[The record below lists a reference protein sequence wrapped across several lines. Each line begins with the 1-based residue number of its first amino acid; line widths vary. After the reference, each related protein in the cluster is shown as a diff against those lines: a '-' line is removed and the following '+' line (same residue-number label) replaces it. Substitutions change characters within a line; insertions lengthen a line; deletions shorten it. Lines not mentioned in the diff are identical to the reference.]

1 MVLTRK
7 RSGRNNRGLAAR
19 DVKTYSESSIANVLD
34 VPNLIR
40 SQIESFDWF
49 KTRGLAETFRDCS
62 PIVAG
67 ITRRFANGEAA
78 RRAERFE
85 LYFLDHWFD
94 DPQFSPEECR
104 EREITYSQPLYVKA
118 QLRDQET
125 GEVTES
131 DIFFGDVPMMTD
143 TGTFV
148 INGAERVL
156 VSQLQ
161 RAPSVYYERE
171 PSQDPACPEC
181 GKPENWYYKARISA
195 SRGARIEL
203 STWTHYYARRRNLP
217 ETITVSVD
225 RRRRMGVSTFLHAL
239 GIVSAEEMR
248 ALFAE
253 ADANDC
259 RPFVAGVAPAE
270 DRDYNPREEELR
282 SLWDRMHP
290 DRDFDYE
297 QAHRIGLA
305 QRNLYKWLRP
315 GEPAVQVDAAC
326 TFVVNHFFDG
336 RRFDLGEVGRIKV
349 DQRLGRAEEQI
360 LTEPQ
365 KTILA
370 FVQKQHELTGQGVT
384 ATEVFTASGRE
395 QRVLAERDVGAL
407 INFGYLSRRADRR
420 IEPVDLFAGVQDEEA
435 GVRVAS
441 LDAANTG
448 ALLSLVETRE
458 DGARLVSVQRPV
470 TDILGDPVAISTQPI
485 LGGTESAEAI
495 SCGQIAILK
504 NRFLA
509 GDSIVEPGQLIYAEK
524 VNQGPLQSWR
534 LTPVRAR
541 ASRIV
546 GVVTDVNCGSNGNI
560 HQVRINLPG
569 IELDERRVLDLNDII
584 DTLQGLIRQHA
595 SNTEPRDNIDHLGNR
610 RVRVAGELMRDQVR
624 IGLLRMHR
632 MFQDRVGR
640 LEKPEDAVPAKLVN
654 VRPVTGAIREFF
666 GGDKLS
672 QFMDQTN
679 PLAELTHKRRLSALG
694 RGGLTRERAGF
705 DVRDVHASHYGRI
718 CPIETPEGANI
729 GLLSSLAAYAR
740 IDRLGFIETPYWP
753 VIKELWLGD
762 CRTPGLPGY
771 FDPIGHRVMND
782 VTTRKGEVII
792 SAGETIT
799 ETQWRRLRRLSADLM
814 IDVAPFVDTRPESV
828 QYLTAD
834 LEEQYRIAQAN
845 SGFDELY
852 QFMDELVEVREGDN
866 YRLASPDSV
875 EYADV
880 SPLQIMSVSAA
891 LIPFLEH
898 DDANRALMGCNMQR
912 QAVPLLQP
920 QAPIVGTGIERRVAR
935 DSGQVLSSRVQG
947 AVVSVNGHEIIV
959 VDDAGAEH
967 IHRLIKFART
977 NQGTCLNQR
986 PVVQKGDHVNVG
998 DTLADSSSTD
1008 GGELALGQ
1016 NVLVAFMSWEGYNY
1030 EDAIILSER
1039 LVKDDQFTSVHIEKY
1054 EAESRSTKLGDE
1066 EITRDIPNVG
1076 EGNLRDL
1083 AERGIIRIGADVGP
1097 GDIMVGKVT
1106 PKGETEM
1113 TAEERLL
1120 RAIFGEK
1127 SKDVRDTSLR
1137 VPHGQ
1142 RGKVIGVKVLNRLDI
1157 IKVLGLKNREEL
1169 EELLLPKNWEKLLR
1183 KIRQADQQ
1191 QVMESLKLTGLDQL
1205 NQLLH
1210 SPHAKLVD
1218 VIRRSKPDDLPPDV
1232 NEAIRVWVAQTRKI
1246 SVGDKM
1252 AGRHG
1257 NKGVVSRILPEED
1270 MPFLS
1275 DGTPVDIILNPIG
1288 VPSRMNLG
1296 QVLESHLGWAARN
1309 LNFQALTPVFEGA
1322 DDDNIED
1329 SLARWWFGQQANA
1342 AENGT
1347 DSDGAVD
1354 LDVVYSWLREQGFD
1368 PEVIYDEAQQGKA
1381 REVCLYLWLRDV
1393 AGENVGEFGDIAL
1406 AEMHQRA
1413 LDVHRQRLISPPTFA
1428 KFQLYDGRSG
1438 EPFDQPVA
1446 VGSIYML
1453 KLIHLVED
1461 KIHARSTGPY
1471 SMITQQPLGGKA
1483 QFGGQRFGEME
1494 VWALEAYSA
1503 AHNLQEVLTIKS
1515 DDVTGRVNTYE
1526 SIVKGNPISQPG
1538 IPESFNVLLK
1548 ELQSL
1553 GLNVRLEDEEEQD
1566 DASLG
1571 LPGEDDFLF
1580 TAEVN

>member
-7 RSGRNNRGLAAR
+7 RSGRNERGLSAR
-19 DVKTYSESSIANVLD
+19 DVKTYSDSSIANVLD

-49 KTRGLAETFRDCS
+49 KTNGLAETFRDCS

-67 ITRRFANGEAA
+67 ITRRFANGEAS

-94 DPQFSPEECR
+94 TPQFSPEECR
-104 EREITYSQPLYVKA
+104 EREITFSQPLYVKA

-125 GEVTES
+125 GEITES
-131 DIFFGDVPMMTD
+131 DIFFGDVPMMTE
-143 TGTFV
+143 TGTFI

-161 RAPSVYYERE
+161 RAPGVYFERE

-181 GKPENWYYKARISA
+181 GKLENWYYKARISA

-225 RRRRMGVSTFLHAL
+225 RRRRMGVSTFLYAL

-248 ALFAE
+248 ALFE
-253 ADANDC
+253 EVDNHEC
-259 RPFVAGVAPAE
+259 RRFVAGAEPAE
-270 DRDYNPREEELR
+270 DRDYSPRDEELR

-290 DRDFDYE
+290 DREFDSQ
-297 QAHRIGLA
+297 QAYRIGLA

-326 TFVVNHFFDG
+326 TFVLNHFYDG

-349 DQRLGRAEEQI
+349 DQRLGRSSAQI
-360 LTEPQ
+360 LTEHQ
-365 KTILA
+365 KNILDL
-370 FVQKQHELTGQGVT
+370 VRNRVENSDG
-384 ATEVFTASGRE
+384 ATPAEIFEASGRE
-395 QRVLAERDVGAL
+395 HRILSDRDVDAL
-407 INFGYLSRRADRR
+407 INYGYLARRADRR
-420 IEPVDLFAGVQDEEA
+420 IVPVDLFEGQSDDEQA
-435 GVRVAS
+435 LRVETF
-441 LDAANTG
+441 DAANAGT
-448 ALLSLVETRE
+448 LMSLIGTQE
-458 DGARLVSVQRPV
+458 DGARTVRVQQQV
-470 TDILGDPVAISTQPI
+470 TETLGEPVAAATQPI
-485 LGGTESAEAI
+485 FGGSTSDDAI
-495 SCGQIAILK
+495 THGEVAIMK

-509 GDSIVEPGQLIYAEK
+509 GDSIVEAGQLIYAER
-524 VNQGPLQSWR
+524 VSQGPFQSWR

-546 GVVTDVNCGSNGNI
+546 GVVTEVNCGPNGNM
-560 HQVRINLPG
+560 HKVRFNLPG
-569 IELDERRVLDLNDII
+569 IELDERRVLDLMDIV
-584 DTLQGLIRQHA
+584 DTLEALITQHVA
-595 SNTEPRDNIDHLGNR
+595 NDEPRDNIDHLGNR

-753 VIKELWLGD
+753 VIKQLWLGD

-771 FDPIGHRVMND
+771 FDPIGHKVAAD
-782 VTTRKGEVII
+782 ISTRKGEVIVA
-792 SAGETIT
+792 AGDTIT
-799 ETQWRRLRRLSADLM
+799 EEHWRRLRRLSGDLA
-814 IDVAPFVDTRPESV
+814 IEVAPFVDTRPESV

-845 SGFDELY
+845 SGFDDLY
-852 QFMDELVEVREGDN
+852 QFTDELVEVREGDN
-866 YRLASPDSV
+866 YRLAPPATV

-920 QAPIVGTGIERRVAR
+920 QAPIVGTGIESRVAR
-935 DSGQVLSSRVQG
+935 DSGQVLLSRVRG
-947 AVVSVNGHEIIV
+947 SVVSVNGREIVV
-959 VDDAGAEH
+959 VDDAGREH
-967 IHRLIKFART
+967 AHRLIKFART

-1030 EDAIILSER
+1030 EDAIIISER

-1054 EAESRSTKLGDE
+1054 EVESRSTKLGDE

-1083 AERGIIRIGADVGP
+1083 DERGIIRIGADVGP
-1097 GDIMVGKVT
+1097 GDILVGKVT

-1142 RGKVIGVKVLNRLDI
+1142 RGKVIGVKALS
-1157 IKVLGLKNREEL
+1157 REKRGDEQ
-1169 EELLLPKNWEKLLR
+1169 PG
-1183 KIRQADQQ
+1183 DQ
-1191 QVMESLKLTGLDQL
+1191 
-1205 NQLLH
+1205 
-1210 SPHAKLVD
+1210 
-1218 VIRRSKPDDLPPDV
+1218 LPPDV

-1270 MPFLS
+1270 MPFLP

-1296 QVLESHLGWAARN
+1296 QVLESHLGWAARS

-1329 SLARWWFGQQANA
+1329 SLARWWFAEQAKA
-1342 AENGT
+1342 ADNTADPEGEI
-1347 DSDGAVD
+1347 D
-1354 LDVVYSWLREQGFD
+1354 LRKVYAWLREQGFD
-1368 PEVIYDEAQQGKA
+1368 PEAIYDETQHGKA
-1381 REVCLYLWLRDV
+1381 REACLYLWLRDV
-1393 AGENVGEFGDIAL
+1393 AGQVQNSEGKDLSDMNL
-1406 AEMHQRA
+1406 AELHQMA
-1413 LDVHRQRLISPPTFA
+1413 LDVHRDKLISPPTFA

-1438 EPFDQPVA
+1438 EAFDQPVA

-1526 SIVKGNPISQPG
+1526 SIVKGNPITQPG

-1553 GLNVRLEDEEEQD
+1553 GLNVRLEDEEEQED
-1566 DASLG
+1566 GSLG
-1571 LPGEDDFLF
+1571 LPGEDDYLF

>member
-7 RSGRNNRGLAAR
+7 RSGRNERGLSAR
-19 DVKTYSESSIANVLD
+19 DVKTYSDSSIANVLD

-49 KTRGLAETFRDCS
+49 KTNGLAETFRDCS

-67 ITRRFANGEAA
+67 ITRRFANGEGS

-94 DPQFSPEECR
+94 APQFSPEECR
-104 EREITYSQPLYVKA
+104 EREITFSQPLYVKA

-125 GEVTES
+125 GEITES

-143 TGTFV
+143 TGTFI

-161 RAPSVYYERE
+161 RAPGVYFERE

-181 GKPENWYYKARISA
+181 GKLENWYYKARISA

-225 RRRRMGVSTFLHAL
+225 RRRRMGVSTFLYAL

-248 ALFAE
+248 ALFE
-253 ADANDC
+253 NVDNHEC
-259 RPFVAGVAPAE
+259 RRFVAGAEPAE
-270 DRDYNPREEELR
+270 DRDYNPKDEELR

-290 DRDFDYE
+290 DREFDSQ
-297 QAHRIGLA
+297 QAYRIGLA

-326 TFVVNHFFDG
+326 TFVLNHFYDG

-349 DQRLGRAEEQI
+349 DQRLGRSTSQI
-360 LTEPQ
+360 LSDHQ
-365 KTILA
+365 KNIL
-370 FVQKQHELTGQGVT
+370 ELVRGHAEQGEGPT
-384 ATEVFTASGRE
+384 PAEIFAASGRE
-395 QRVLAERDVGAL
+395 HRILSDRDVEAL
-407 INFGYLSRRADRR
+407 INYGYLARGADRR
-420 IEPVDLFAGVQDEEA
+420 IVPIDVFEGLSDEEQSIH
-435 GVRVAS
+435 VETY
-441 LDAANTG
+441 DAANAGT
-448 ALLSLVETRE
+448 LLSLIGTQE
-458 DGARLVSVQRPV
+458 DGGLTVRVQQQV
-470 TDILGDPVAISTQPI
+470 TENLGEPVAIATQPI
-485 LGGTESAEAI
+485 FGGSASDDAI
-495 SCGQIAILK
+495 TRGEVSILK
-504 NRFLA
+504 SRFLA
-509 GDSIVEPGQLIYAEK
+509 DESIVEAGQLIYAER
-524 VNQGPLQSWR
+524 VSQGPLQSWQ

-546 GVVTDVNCGSNGNI
+546 GVVTEVNCGPNGNM
-560 HQVRINLPG
+560 HRIRVNLPG
-569 IELDERRVLDLNDII
+569 IELDERRVLDLMDII
-584 DTLQGLIRQHA
+584 DTLEALITQHVG
-595 SNTEPRDNIDHLGNR
+595 NGEPRDNIDHLGNR

-753 VIKELWLGD
+753 VIKQLWLGD

-771 FDPIGHRVMND
+771 FDPMGHTVASD
-782 VTTRKGEVII
+782 VKTRKGEVII
-792 SAGETIT
+792 KAGDTIT
-799 ETQWRRLRRLSADLM
+799 DEHWRRLRRLSGDLA

-845 SGFDELY
+845 SGFDDLF
-852 QFMDELVEVREGDN
+852 QFTDELVEVREGDN
-866 YRLASPDSV
+866 YRLAPPATV

-920 QAPIVGTGIERRVAR
+920 QAPIVGTGIESRVAR
-935 DSGQVLSSRVQG
+935 DSGQVLLSRVRG
-947 AVVSVNGHEIIV
+947 SVVSVNGREVMV
-959 VDDAGAEH
+959 VDDAGLEH
-967 IHRLIKFART
+967 AHRLIKFART

-1030 EDAIILSER
+1030 EDAIIISER

-1054 EAESRSTKLGDE
+1054 EVESRSTKLGDE

-1083 AERGIIRIGADVGP
+1083 DERGIIRIGADVGP
-1097 GDIMVGKVT
+1097 GDILVGKVT

-1142 RGKVIGVKVLNRLDI
+1142 RGKVIGVKALS
-1157 IKVLGLKNREEL
+1157 REKRGDEQ
-1169 EELLLPKNWEKLLR
+1169 PG
-1183 KIRQADQQ
+1183 DQ
-1191 QVMESLKLTGLDQL
+1191 
-1205 NQLLH
+1205 
-1210 SPHAKLVD
+1210 
-1218 VIRRSKPDDLPPDV
+1218 LPPDV

-1270 MPFLS
+1270 MPFLP

-1296 QVLESHLGWAARN
+1296 QVLESHLGWAARS

-1322 DDDNIED
+1322 DDNNIED
-1329 SLARWWFGQQANA
+1329 SLSRWWFAEQAKA
-1342 AENGT
+1342 ADNSAGPEGEI
-1347 DSDGAVD
+1347 D
-1354 LDVVYSWLREQGFD
+1354 LKKVYAWLRDQGFD
-1368 PEVIYDEAQQGKA
+1368 PEAIYDESQQGRA
-1381 REVCLYLWLRDV
+1381 REACLFLWLRDV
-1393 AGENVGEFGDIAL
+1393 AGENPDGLSLPEL
-1406 AEMHQRA
+1406 HQMA
-1413 LDVHRQRLISPPTFA
+1413 LDVHRDKLISPPTFA

-1438 EPFDQPVA
+1438 EAFDQPVA

-1526 SIVKGNPISQPG
+1526 SIVKGNPITQPG

-1553 GLNVRLEDEEEQD
+1553 GLNVRLEDEEEQED
-1566 DASLG
+1566 GSLG
-1571 LPGEDDFLF
+1571 LPGEDDYLF

>member
-7 RSGRNNRGLAAR
+7 RSGRNERGLSAR
-19 DVKTYSESSIANVLD
+19 DVKTYSDSSIANVLD

-49 KTRGLAETFRDCS
+49 KTNGLAETFRDCS

-67 ITRRFANGEAA
+67 ITRRFANGEAS

-94 DPQFSPEECR
+94 APQFSPEECR
-104 EREITYSQPLYVKA
+104 EREITFSQPLYVKA

-125 GEVTES
+125 GEITES
-131 DIFFGDVPMMTD
+131 DIFFGDVPMMTE
-143 TGTFV
+143 TGTFI

-161 RAPSVYYERE
+161 RAPGVYFERE

-181 GKPENWYYKARISA
+181 GKLENWYYKARISA

-225 RRRRMGVSTFLHAL
+225 RRRRMGVSTFLFAL

-248 ALFAE
+248 ALFE
-253 ADANDC
+253 EVDNHEC
-259 RPFVAGVAPAE
+259 RRFVAGAEPAE
-270 DRDYNPREEELR
+270 DRDYNPRDEELR

-290 DRDFDYE
+290 DREFDSQ
-297 QAHRIGLA
+297 QAYRIGLA

-326 TFVVNHFFDG
+326 TFVLNHFYDG

-349 DQRLGRAEEQI
+349 DQRLGRSSAQI
-360 LTEPQ
+360 LTEHH
-365 KTILA
+365 KNIL
-370 FVQKQHELTGQGVT
+370 ELVRARAGHNDEGVT
-384 ATEVFTASGRE
+384 PAEIFEASGRDH
-395 QRVLAERDVGAL
+395 RILSDRDVDAL
-407 INFGYLSRRADRR
+407 INYGYLARRADRR
-420 IEPVDLFAGVQDEEA
+420 IVPVDLFEGQSDDEQT
-435 GVRVAS
+435 VRVETY
-441 LDAANTG
+441 DAANSGT
-448 ALLSLVETRE
+448 LLSLIGTQE
-458 DGARLVSVQRPV
+458 DGTRTVRVQQQV
-470 TDILGDPVAISTQPI
+470 TETLGDPVAVATQPI
-485 LGGTESAEAI
+485 FGGSTSDDAI
-495 SCGQIAILK
+495 THGEVAIMK

-509 GDSIVEPGQLIYAEK
+509 GDSIVEAGQLIYAER
-524 VNQGPLQSWR
+524 VSQGPLQSWR

-546 GVVTDVNCGSNGNI
+546 GVVTEVDCGPNGNM
-560 HQVRINLPG
+560 HKVRFNLPG
-569 IELDERRVLDLNDII
+569 IELDERRVLDLMDIV
-584 DTLQGLIRQHA
+584 DTLEALITQHVA
-595 SNTEPRDNIDHLGNR
+595 NGEPRDNIDHLGNR

-753 VIKELWLGD
+753 VIKQLWLGD

-771 FDPIGHRVMND
+771 FDPIGHKVATD
-782 VTTRKGEVII
+782 VTTRKGEII
-792 SAGETIT
+792 VAAGEAIT
-799 ETQWRRLRRLSADLM
+799 EEHWRRLRRLSGDLA
-814 IDVAPFVDTRPESV
+814 IDVAPFVDTRSESV

-845 SGFDELY
+845 SGFDDLY
-852 QFMDELVEVREGDN
+852 QFTDELVEVREGDN
-866 YRLASPDSV
+866 YRLAPPASV

-920 QAPIVGTGIERRVAR
+920 QAPIVGTGIESRVAR
-935 DSGQVLSSRVQG
+935 DSGQVLLSRVRG
-947 AVVSVNGHEIIV
+947 SVVSVNGREILV
-959 VDDAGAEH
+959 VDEAGREH
-967 IHRLIKFART
+967 SHRLIKFART

-986 PVVQKGDHVNVG
+986 PVVQKGDHVNAG

-1030 EDAIILSER
+1030 EDAIIISER

-1054 EAESRSTKLGDE
+1054 EVESRSTKLGDE

-1083 AERGIIRIGADVGP
+1083 DERGIIRIGADVGP
-1097 GDIMVGKVT
+1097 GDILVGKVT

-1142 RGKVIGVKVLNRLDI
+1142 RGKVIGVKALS
-1157 IKVLGLKNREEL
+1157 REKRGDEQ
-1169 EELLLPKNWEKLLR
+1169 PG
-1183 KIRQADQQ
+1183 DQ
-1191 QVMESLKLTGLDQL
+1191 
-1205 NQLLH
+1205 
-1210 SPHAKLVD
+1210 
-1218 VIRRSKPDDLPPDV
+1218 LPPDV

-1270 MPFLS
+1270 MPFLP

-1296 QVLESHLGWAARN
+1296 QVLESHLGWAARS

-1329 SLARWWFGQQANA
+1329 SLARWWFAEQAKA
-1342 AENGT
+1342 ADNSADPEGEI
-1347 DSDGAVD
+1347 D
-1354 LDVVYSWLREQGFD
+1354 LRKVYAWLREQGFD
-1368 PEVIYDEAQQGKA
+1368 PEAIYDETQHGLA
-1381 REVCLYLWLRDV
+1381 REACLYLWLRDV
-1393 AGENVGEFGDIAL
+1393 AGENPAGLGL
-1406 AEMHQRA
+1406 AELHQMA
-1413 LDVHRQRLISPPTFA
+1413 LDVHRDKLISPPTFA

-1526 SIVKGNPISQPG
+1526 SIVKGNPITQPG

-1553 GLNVRLEDEEEQD
+1553 GLNVRLEDEEEQED
-1566 DASLG
+1566 GSLG
-1571 LPGEDDFLF
+1571 LPGEDDYLF

>member
-1 MVLTRK
+1 MTLFEE
-7 RSGRNNRGLAAR
+7 SEDGLKS
-19 DVKTYSESSIANVLD
+19 VGVQ
-34 VPNLIR
+34 
-40 SQIESFDWF
+40 SQ
-49 KTRGLAETFRDCS
+49 
-62 PIVAG
+62 
-67 ITRRFANGEAA
+67 
-78 RRAERFE
+78 
-85 LYFLDHWFD
+85 
-94 DPQFSPEECR
+94 
-104 EREITYSQPLYVKA
+104 
-118 QLRDQET
+118 
-125 GEVTES
+125 VT
-131 DIFFGDVPMMTD
+131 D
-143 TGTFV
+143 
-148 INGAERVL
+148 L
-156 VSQLQ
+156 L
-161 RAPSVYYERE
+161 
-171 PSQDPACPEC
+171 
-181 GKPENWYYKARISA
+181 
-195 SRGARIEL
+195 
-203 STWTHYYARRRNLP
+203 
-217 ETITVSVD
+217 
-225 RRRRMGVSTFLHAL
+225 
-239 GIVSAEEMR
+239 
-248 ALFAE
+248 
-253 ADANDC
+253 
-259 RPFVAGVAPAE
+259 
-270 DRDYNPREEELR
+270 
-282 SLWDRMHP
+282 
-290 DRDFDYE
+290 
-297 QAHRIGLA
+297 
-305 QRNLYKWLRP
+305 
-315 GEPAVQVDAAC
+315 GEPAAVAVQPIPGGSASQDAIC
-326 TFVVNHFFDG
+326 C
-336 RRFDLGEVGRIKV
+336 GEV
-349 DQRLGRAEEQI
+349 
-360 LTEPQ
+360 
-365 KTILA
+365 
-370 FVQKQHELTGQGVT
+370 
-384 ATEVFTASGRE
+384 
-395 QRVLAERDVGAL
+395 
-407 INFGYLSRRADRR
+407 
-420 IEPVDLFAGVQDEEA
+420 
-435 GVRVAS
+435 
-441 LDAANTG
+441 
-448 ALLSLVETRE
+448 
-458 DGARLVSVQRPV
+458 
-470 TDILGDPVAISTQPI
+470 
-485 LGGTESAEAI
+485 
-495 SCGQIAILK
+495 AILK
-504 NRFLA
+504 NRFLSEE
-509 GDSIVEPGQLIYAEK
+509 SIVEAGQLIYAERES
-524 VNQGPLQSWR
+524 QGPLQSWQ

-541 ASRIV
+541 ASYIV
-546 GVVTDVNCGSNGNI
+546 GVVTEVDAGTNRNM
-560 HQVRINLPG
+560 HKVRFNLPG
-569 IELDERRVLDLNDII
+569 IQLPERRVLDIYDII
-584 DTLQGLIRQHA
+584 DTLHGLIEQHIG
-595 SNTEPRDNIDHLGNR
+595 NDDPRDNIDHLGNR

-753 VIKELWLGD
+753 VVKELWLGD
-762 CRTPGLPGY
+762 CRTPGFPGH
-771 FDPIGHRVMND
+771 FDPMGHVVTAD

-792 SAGETIT
+792 PAGEAIT
-799 ETQWRRLRRLSADLM
+799 ADHLRRLSRLSPDTV
-814 IDVAPFVDTRPESV
+814 IEVTPFVDTRAESV
-828 QYLTAD
+828 RYLTAD
-834 LEEQYRIAQAN
+834 LEEQFRIAQAN
-845 SGFDELY
+845 SNFDELY
-852 QFMDELVEVREGDN
+852 QFTDELVEVREGDN
-866 YRLASPDSV
+866 YRLASPAGV

-920 QAPIVGTGIERRVAR
+920 QAPIVGTGIESRVAR
-935 DSGQVLSSRVQG
+935 DSGQVLLSRVQG
-947 AVVSVNGHEIIV
+947 SVLSVDGHEVIV
-959 VDDAGAEH
+959 VDDSGQEH
-967 IHRLIKFART
+967 SHRLIKFART

-986 PVVQKGDHVNVG
+986 PVVQKGDYVNVG
-998 DTLADSSSTD
+998 DALADSSSTD

-1030 EDAIILSER
+1030 EDAIIISER

-1054 EAESRSTKLGDE
+1054 EVESRSTKLGDE

-1083 AERGIIRIGADVGP
+1083 DERGIIRIGADVGP
-1097 GDIMVGKVT
+1097 GDILVGKVT

-1142 RGKVIGVKVLNRLDI
+1142 RGKVIGVKALSRDR
-1157 IKVLGLKNREEL
+1157 KDEE
-1169 EELLLPKNWEKLLR
+1169 EP
-1183 KIRQADQQ
+1183 ADQ
-1191 QVMESLKLTGLDQL
+1191 
-1205 NQLLH
+1205 
-1210 SPHAKLVD
+1210 
-1218 VIRRSKPDDLPPDV
+1218 LPPDV

-1329 SLARWWFGQQANA
+1329 SLARWWFGQQARA
-1342 AENGT
+1342 AENGD
-1347 DSDGAVD
+1347 DSGADIDQDKVFA
-1354 LDVVYSWLREQGFD
+1354 WLRERGFD
-1368 PEVIYDEAQQGKA
+1368 PEAIYDEEQHGVA
-1381 REVCLYLWLRDV
+1381 RQACLYLWLRDV
-1393 AGENVGEFGDIAL
+1393 AGENPEGL
-1406 AEMHQRA
+1406 SMAEMHQLA
-1413 LDVHRQRLISPPTFA
+1413 LDVHRQKLISPPTFA

-1553 GLNVRLEDEEEQD
+1553 GLNVRLEEEEEQE

-1571 LPGEDDFLF
+1571 LPGEDDYLF
-1580 TAEVN
+1580 ASEVN

>member
-7 RSGRNNRGLAAR
+7 RSGRNERGLSAR
-19 DVKTYSESSIANVLD
+19 DVKTYSDSSIANVLD

-49 KTRGLAETFRDCS
+49 KTNGLAETFRDCS

-67 ITRRFANGEAA
+67 ITRRFANGEAS

-94 DPQFSPEECR
+94 APQFSPEECR
-104 EREITYSQPLYVKA
+104 EREITFSQPLYVKA

-125 GEVTES
+125 GEITES

-143 TGTFV
+143 TGTFI

-161 RAPSVYYERE
+161 RAPGVYFERE

-181 GKPENWYYKARISA
+181 GKLENWYYKARISA

-225 RRRRMGVSTFLHAL
+225 RRRRMGVSTFLYAL

-248 ALFAE
+248 ALFE
-253 ADANDC
+253 EVDNHDC
-259 RPFVAGVAPAE
+259 RRFVAGAEPAE
-270 DRDYNPREEELR
+270 DRDYNPRDEELR

-290 DRDFDYE
+290 DREFDSQ
-297 QAHRIGLA
+297 QAYRIGLA

-326 TFVVNHFFDG
+326 TFVLNHFYDG

-349 DQRLGRAEEQI
+349 DQRLGRSSSQI
-360 LTEPQ
+360 LTEHQ
-365 KTILA
+365 KNILDL
-370 FVQKQHELTGQGVT
+370 VRNRMESGDG
-384 ATEVFTASGRE
+384 ATPAQIFEASGRE
-395 QRVLAERDVGAL
+395 HQILSDRDVDAL
-407 INFGYLSRRADRR
+407 INYGYLARRADRR
-420 IEPVDLFAGVQDEEA
+420 IVPVDLFEGQSDNEQT
-435 GVRVAS
+435 VRVETY
-441 LDAANTG
+441 DAANTG
-448 ALLSLVETRE
+448 TLLSLIRRQE
-458 DGARLVSVQRPV
+458 DGARTVRVQQQV
-470 TDILGDPVAISTQPI
+470 TETLGEPVAIATQPI
-485 LGGTESAEAI
+485 FGGSASDDAI
-495 SCGQIAILK
+495 SHGEVAIMK

-509 GDSIVEPGQLIYAEK
+509 GDSIVEAGQLIYAER
-524 VNQGPLQSWR
+524 VSQGPFQSWR

-546 GVVTDVNCGSNGNI
+546 GVVTEVNCGANGNM
-560 HQVRINLPG
+560 HKVRFNLPG
-569 IELDERRVLDLNDII
+569 LELDERRVLDLMDIV
-584 DTLQGLIRQHA
+584 DTLQALITQHVA
-595 SNTEPRDNIDHLGNR
+595 NGEPRDNIDHLGNR

-753 VIKELWLGD
+753 VIKQLWLGD

-771 FDPIGHRVMND
+771 FDPIGHKVVAD
-782 VTTRKGEVII
+782 VSTRKGEVIVA
-792 SAGETIT
+792 AGDTIT
-799 ETQWRRLRRLSADLM
+799 EEHWRRLRRLSGDLA

-845 SGFDELY
+845 SGFDDLY
-852 QFMDELVEVREGDN
+852 QFTDELVEVREGDN
-866 YRLASPDSV
+866 YRLAPPATV

-920 QAPIVGTGIERRVAR
+920 QAPIVGTGIESRVAR
-935 DSGQVLSSRVQG
+935 DSGQVLLSRVRG
-947 AVVSVNGHEIIV
+947 SVVSVNGREVVV
-959 VDDAGAEH
+959 VDDAGREH
-967 IHRLIKFART
+967 AHRLIKFART

-1030 EDAIILSER
+1030 EDAIIISER

-1054 EAESRSTKLGDE
+1054 EVESRSTKLGDE

-1083 AERGIIRIGADVGP
+1083 DERGIIRIGADVGP
-1097 GDIMVGKVT
+1097 GDILVGKVT

-1142 RGKVIGVKVLNRLDI
+1142 RGKVIGVKALS
-1157 IKVLGLKNREEL
+1157 REKRGDEQ
-1169 EELLLPKNWEKLLR
+1169 PG
-1183 KIRQADQQ
+1183 DQ
-1191 QVMESLKLTGLDQL
+1191 
-1205 NQLLH
+1205 
-1210 SPHAKLVD
+1210 
-1218 VIRRSKPDDLPPDV
+1218 LPPDV

-1270 MPFLS
+1270 MPFLP

-1296 QVLESHLGWAARN
+1296 QVLESHLGWAARS

-1329 SLARWWFGQQANA
+1329 SLARWWFAEQAKA
-1342 AENGT
+1342 ADNSADPEGEI
-1347 DSDGAVD
+1347 D
-1354 LDVVYSWLREQGFD
+1354 LRKVYAWLREQGFD
-1368 PEVIYDEAQQGKA
+1368 PEAIYDETQHGLA
-1381 REVCLYLWLRDV
+1381 REACLYLWLRDV
-1393 AGENVGEFGDIAL
+1393 AGENPAGLGL
-1406 AEMHQRA
+1406 AELHQMA
-1413 LDVHRQRLISPPTFA
+1413 LDVHRDKLISPPTFA

-1526 SIVKGNPISQPG
+1526 SIVKGNPITQPG

-1553 GLNVRLEDEEEQD
+1553 GLNVRLEDEEEQED
-1566 DASLG
+1566 GSLG
-1571 LPGEDDFLF
+1571 LPGEDDYLF

>member
-7 RSGRNNRGLAAR
+7 RSGRNNRGLTAR

-40 SQIESFDWF
+40 SQLESFDWF

-94 DPQFSPEECR
+94 TPQFSPEECR

-125 GEVTES
+125 GEITES

-239 GIVSAEEMR
+239 GIASAEEMR
-248 ALFAE
+248 ALFA
-253 ADANDC
+253 DVDSNDC
-259 RPFVAGVAPAE
+259 RPFVGGVPPTE
-270 DRDYNPREEELR
+270 DRDYNPRDEELR
-282 SLWDRMHP
+282 SLWDRIHP
-290 DRDFDYE
+290 DREYSQE
-297 QAHRIGLA
+297 QSYRIGLA

-326 TFVVNHFFDG
+326 TFVINHFFDG

-349 DQRLGRAEEQI
+349 DQRLGRSDSQI

-365 KTILA
+365 KTVLA
-370 FVQKQHELTGQGVT
+370 FVREQHSATGQGVT
-384 ATEVFTASGRE
+384 ATEIFNASGRE
-395 QRVLAERDVGAL
+395 HRVLSERDVEAL
-407 INFGYLSRRADRR
+407 INYGYLARQVDRT
-420 IEPVDLFAGVQDEEA
+420 IEPVDLFAEVADEEV
-435 GVRVAS
+435 GVTVRSA
-441 LDAANTG
+441 DAANVGT
-448 ALLSLVETRE
+448 LLSAVGESE
-458 DGARLVSVQRPV
+458 DGVRSVSVQRQV
-470 TDILGDPVAISTQPI
+470 TEILGEPVAVSTQPV
-485 LGGTESAEAI
+485 LGGSESGDAI
-495 SCGQIAILK
+495 LTGEVAILK

-509 GDSIVEPGQLIYAEK
+509 GDSIVEAGQLIYAERAS
-524 VNQGPLQSWR
+524 QGPLQSWR

-546 GVVTDVNCGSNGNI
+546 GVVTEVNCGPNGNM
-560 HQVRINLPG
+560 HQVRFNLPG
-569 IELDERRVLDLNDII
+569 IALDERRVLDLNDII
-584 DTLQGLIRQHA
+584 DTLQGLVRHHA
-595 SNTEPRDNIDHLGNR
+595 ENIEPRDNIDHLGNR

-753 VIKELWLGD
+753 VIKRLWLGD
-762 CRTPGLPGY
+762 CRTPDLPGY
-771 FDPIGHRVMND
+771 FDPIGHRVSED
-782 VTTRKGEVII
+782 VKTRKGEVII
-792 SAGETIT
+792 GAGETIT
-799 ETQWRRLRRLSADLM
+799 EAHWRRLRRLATDLV
-814 IDVAPFVDTRPESV
+814 IDVVPFVDTRSESV

-834 LEEQYRIAQAN
+834 LEEQHRIAQAN
-845 SGFDELY
+845 SGFDDLY
-852 QFMDELVEVREGDN
+852 QFTEELVEVREGDN
-866 YRLASPDSV
+866 YRLAPPDGV

-920 QAPIVGTGIERRVAR
+920 QAPIVGTGIESRVAR
-935 DSGQVLSSRVQG
+935 DSGQVLLARIEGSI
-947 AVVSVNGHEIIV
+947 ASVDGHKIVV
-959 VDDAGAEH
+959 VDDAGREH
-967 IHRLIKFART
+967 DHRLVKFART

-986 PVVQKGDHVNVG
+986 PVVQKGDYVNVG

-1030 EDAIILSER
+1030 EDAIIISER

-1054 EAESRSTKLGDE
+1054 EVESRSTKLGDE

-1083 AERGIIRIGADVGP
+1083 DERGIIRIGADVGP
-1097 GDIMVGKVT
+1097 GDILVGKVT

-1142 RGKVIGVKVLNRLDI
+1142 RGKVIGVKALS
-1157 IKVLGLKNREEL
+1157 REN
-1169 EELLLPKNWEKLLR
+1169 K
-1183 KIRQADQQ
+1183 
-1191 QVMESLKLTGLDQL
+1191 
-1205 NQLLH
+1205 
-1210 SPHAKLVD
+1210 
-1218 VIRRSKPDDLPPDV
+1218 DDLPPDV

-1270 MPFLS
+1270 MPFLT

-1329 SLARWWFGQQANA
+1329 SLARWWFAQQAQA
-1342 AENGT
+1342 ADNGT
-1347 DSDGAVD
+1347 DAYGDVD
-1354 LDVVYSWLREQGFD
+1354 LDKVYSWLREQGYD
-1368 PEVIYDEAQQGKA
+1368 PEVIYDEGQQGKA
-1381 REVCLYLWLRDV
+1381 REACLFLWLRDI
-1393 AGENVGEFGDIAL
+1393 AGENAEELQGMSL
-1406 AEMHQRA
+1406 ADMHQRA
-1413 LDVHRQRLISPPTFA
+1413 LEVHHRRLISPPTFA

-1571 LPGEDDFLF
+1571 LPGEDDYLF

>member
-7 RSGRNNRGLAAR
+7 RSGRNERGLSAR
-19 DVKTYSESSIANVLD
+19 DVKTYSDSSIANVLD

-49 KTRGLAETFRDCS
+49 KTNGLAETFRDCS

-67 ITRRFANGEAA
+67 ITRRFANGEAS

-94 DPQFSPEECR
+94 APQFSPEECR
-104 EREITYSQPLYVKA
+104 EREITFSQPLYVKA

-125 GEVTES
+125 GEITES

-143 TGTFV
+143 TGTFI

-161 RAPSVYYERE
+161 RAPGVYFERE

-181 GKPENWYYKARISA
+181 GKLENWYYKARISA

-225 RRRRMGVSTFLHAL
+225 RRRRMGVSTFLYAL

-248 ALFAE
+248 ALFE
-253 ADANDC
+253 EVDNHDC
-259 RPFVAGVAPAE
+259 RRFVAGAEPAE
-270 DRDYNPREEELR
+270 DRDYNPRDEELR

-290 DRDFDYE
+290 DREFDSQ
-297 QAHRIGLA
+297 QAYRIGLA

-326 TFVVNHFFDG
+326 TFVLNHFYDG

-349 DQRLGRAEEQI
+349 DQRLGRSSSQI
-360 LTEPQ
+360 LTEHQ
-365 KTILA
+365 KNILDL
-370 FVQKQHELTGQGVT
+370 VRNRMKNGDG
-384 ATEVFTASGRE
+384 ATPAQIFEASGRE
-395 QRVLAERDVGAL
+395 HRILSDRDVDAL
-407 INFGYLSRRADRR
+407 INYGYLARRADRR
-420 IEPVDLFAGVQDEEA
+420 IVPVDLFEGQSDDEQT
-435 GVRVAS
+435 VRVETY
-441 LDAANTG
+441 DAANTG
-448 ALLSLVETRE
+448 TLLSLIGTQE
-458 DGARLVSVQRPV
+458 DGARTVRVQQQV
-470 TDILGDPVAISTQPI
+470 TETLGYPVAIATQPI
-485 LGGTESAEAI
+485 FGGSASDDAI
-495 SCGQIAILK
+495 SSGEVAIMK

-509 GDSIVEPGQLIYAEK
+509 GDSIVEAGQLIYAER
-524 VNQGPLQSWR
+524 VSQGPFQSWR

-546 GVVTDVNCGSNGNI
+546 GVVTEVNCGANGNM
-560 HQVRINLPG
+560 HKVRFNLPG
-569 IELDERRVLDLNDII
+569 IELDERRVLDLMDIV
-584 DTLQGLIRQHA
+584 DTLEALITQHVA
-595 SNTEPRDNIDHLGNR
+595 NGEPRDNIDHLGNR

-753 VIKELWLGD
+753 VIKQLWLGD

-771 FDPIGHRVMND
+771 FDPIGHEVAAD
-782 VTTRKGEVII
+782 VSTRKGEVIVA
-792 SAGETIT
+792 AGDTIT
-799 ETQWRRLRRLSADLM
+799 EDNWRRLRRLSGDLA

-852 QFMDELVEVREGDN
+852 QFTDELVEVREGDN
-866 YRLASPDSV
+866 YRLAPPATV

-920 QAPIVGTGIERRVAR
+920 QAPIVGTGIESRVAR
-935 DSGQVLSSRVQG
+935 DSGQVLLSRVRG
-947 AVVSVNGHEIIV
+947 SVVSVNGREVVV
-959 VDDAGAEH
+959 VDDAGREH
-967 IHRLIKFART
+967 AHRLIKFART

-1030 EDAIILSER
+1030 EDAIIISER

-1054 EAESRSTKLGDE
+1054 EVESRSTKLGDE

-1083 AERGIIRIGADVGP
+1083 DERGIIRIGADVGP
-1097 GDIMVGKVT
+1097 GDILVGKVT

-1142 RGKVIGVKVLNRLDI
+1142 RGKVIGVKALS
-1157 IKVLGLKNREEL
+1157 REKRGDEQ
-1169 EELLLPKNWEKLLR
+1169 PG
-1183 KIRQADQQ
+1183 DQ
-1191 QVMESLKLTGLDQL
+1191 
-1205 NQLLH
+1205 
-1210 SPHAKLVD
+1210 
-1218 VIRRSKPDDLPPDV
+1218 LPPDV

-1270 MPFLS
+1270 MPFLP

-1296 QVLESHLGWAARN
+1296 QVLESHLGWAARS

-1329 SLARWWFGQQANA
+1329 SLARWWFAEQAKA
-1342 AENGT
+1342 ADNSADPEGEI
-1347 DSDGAVD
+1347 D
-1354 LDVVYSWLREQGFD
+1354 LRKVYAWLREQGFD
-1368 PEVIYDEAQQGKA
+1368 PEAIYDETQHGLA
-1381 REVCLYLWLRDV
+1381 REACLYLWLRDV
-1393 AGENVGEFGDIAL
+1393 AGENPAGLGL
-1406 AEMHQRA
+1406 AELHQMA
-1413 LDVHRQRLISPPTFA
+1413 LDVHRGKLISPPTFA

-1526 SIVKGNPISQPG
+1526 SIVKGNPITQPG

-1553 GLNVRLEDEEEQD
+1553 GLNVRLEDEEEQED
-1566 DASLG
+1566 GSLG
-1571 LPGEDDFLF
+1571 LPGEDDYLF

>member
-7 RSGRNNRGLAAR
+7 RSGRNDRGLTAR
-19 DVKTYSESSIANVLD
+19 EVKTYSDSGIANALD

-49 KTRGLAETFRDCS
+49 KTNGLAETFRDCS

-67 ITRRFANGEAA
+67 ITRRFANGESS

-94 DPQFSPEECR
+94 DPPYSPEECR
-104 EREITYSQPLYVKA
+104 EREITFSQPLYVKA

-125 GEVTES
+125 GEITES

-143 TGTFV
+143 TGTFI

-161 RAPSVYYERE
+161 RAPGVYYERE
-171 PSQDPACPEC
+171 ASQDPACPEC
-181 GKPENWYYKARISA
+181 GKLENWYYKGRISA

-203 STWTHYYARRRNLP
+203 STWTHYYSRRRNLP

-225 RRRRMGVSTFLHAL
+225 RRRRMSVSTFLHAL

-248 ALFAE
+248 ALFS
-253 ADANDC
+253 DIDYHDC
-259 RPFVAGVAPAE
+259 RPFVGGVEPAP

-282 SLWDRMHP
+282 SLWDRVHP
-290 DRDFDYE
+290 DRDFNRE

-326 TFVVNHFFDG
+326 TFVMNHFFDG

-349 DQRLGRAEEQI
+349 DQRLGRSEAQI
-360 LTEPQ
+360 LTDEQ
-365 KTILA
+365 KSILE
-370 FVQKQHELTGQGVT
+370 FVRQQHAATGEGVT
-384 ATEVFTASGRE
+384 AGEIFEASGRE
-395 QRVLAERDVGAL
+395 QRILAERDVDAL
-407 INFGYLSRRADRR
+407 ITYGYAIRGADRR
-420 IEPVDLFAGVQDEEA
+420 IEPVVLFADDAEDVIA
-435 GVRVAS
+435 VPVS
-441 LDAANTG
+441 CIDAANAGTIL
-448 ALLSLVETRE
+448 ARD
-458 DGARLVSVQRPV
+458 DGSDDDTLWVSVQGLV
-470 TDILGDPVAISTQPI
+470 TETLGDPVAIAAQQIGAGTSSTD
-485 LGGTESAEAI
+485 AI
-495 SCGQIAILK
+495 SSGEVSILK

-509 GDSIVEPGQLIYAEK
+509 ETSIVEAGQLIYAER
-524 VNQGPLQSWR
+524 VSQGPLQSWQ

-541 ASRIV
+541 ASWIV
-546 GVVTDVNCGSNGNI
+546 GVVTEVNAGPNGNM
-560 HQVRINLPG
+560 HKVRFNLPG
-569 IELDERRVLDLNDII
+569 IALPERRVLDLNDII
-584 DTLQGLIRQHA
+584 DTLYQLIENHI
-595 SNTEPRDNIDHLGNR
+595 SNDDPRDNIDHLGNR

-753 VIKELWLGD
+753 VVKQLWLGD
-762 CRTPGLPGY
+762 CRNPGFPGY
-771 FDPIGHRVMND
+771 FDPVGHIVTSD
-782 VTTRKGEVII
+782 VATRKGEVII
-792 SAGETIT
+792 AAGETIT
-799 ETQWRRLRRLSADLM
+799 ADHVRRLGRLSADTV
-814 IDVAPFVDTRPESV
+814 IDVTPFVDTRPESV
-828 QYLTAD
+828 RYLTAD
-834 LEEQYRIAQAN
+834 LEERFRIAQAN
-845 SGFDELY
+845 SNFDELY
-852 QFMDELVEVREGDN
+852 QFTDNLVEVREGDN
-866 YRLASPDSV
+866 YRLASPDGV
-875 EYADV
+875 EFADV

-920 QAPIVGTGIERRVAR
+920 QAPLVGTGVESRVAR
-935 DSGQVLSSRVQG
+935 DSGQVLLSRVQG
-947 AVVSVNGHEIIV
+947 SVLSVDGREVVV
-959 VDDAGAEH
+959 VDDAGQEH
-967 IHRLIKFART
+967 SHRLIKFART

-986 PVVQKGDHVNVG
+986 PVVQKGDYVNVG
-998 DTLADSSSTD
+998 DALADSSSTD

-1030 EDAIILSER
+1030 EDAIIISER

-1054 EAESRSTKLGDE
+1054 EVESRSTKLGDE

-1083 AERGIIRIGADVGP
+1083 DERGIIRIGADVGP
-1097 GDIMVGKVT
+1097 GDILVGKVT

-1142 RGKVIGVKVLNRLDI
+1142 RGKVIGVKTLS
-1157 IKVLGLKNREEL
+1157 REKRNDDE
-1169 EELLLPKNWEKLLR
+1169 P
-1183 KIRQADQQ
+1183 AD
-1191 QVMESLKLTGLDQL
+1191 
-1205 NQLLH
+1205 
-1210 SPHAKLVD
+1210 A
-1218 VIRRSKPDDLPPDV
+1218 LPPDV

-1270 MPFLS
+1270 MPFLP

-1329 SLARWWFGQQANA
+1329 SLARWWFGQQAL
-1342 AENGT
+1342 AE
-1347 DSDGAVD
+1347 DGAAGADGAIDPARVAA
-1354 LDVVYSWLREQGFD
+1354 WLRDRGYD
-1368 PEVIYDEAQQGKA
+1368 PEEIFDEDQHGKA
-1381 REVCLYLWLRDV
+1381 REACLYLWLRDV
-1393 AGENVGEFGDIAL
+1393 AGETPDGL
-1406 AEMHQRA
+1406 SMSEMHQMA
-1413 LDVHRQRLISPPTFA
+1413 LDVHRQKLISPPTFA
-1428 KFQLYDGRSG
+1428 KFQLHDGRSG

-1553 GLNVRLEDEEEQD
+1553 GLNVRLEEEEEQD

-1571 LPGEDDFLF
+1571 LPGEDDYLF
-1580 TAEVN
+1580 ASEVN

>member
-7 RSGRNNRGLAAR
+7 RSARNDRGLSAR
-19 DVKTYSESSIANVLD
+19 DVKTYSDSGIASVLD
-34 VPNLIR
+34 VPNLLR
-40 SQIESFDWF
+40 SQLDSFEWF
-49 KTRGLAETFRDCS
+49 RTHGLAETFRECS

-67 ITRRFANGEAA
+67 VTQRFSNGGSGRRGDRYA
-78 RRAERFE
+78 
-85 LYFLDHWFD
+85 LYFGQHYFD
-94 DPQFSPEECR
+94 PPQYTLQECK
-104 EREITYSQPLYVKA
+104 EQEKTYAQPLHVDA
-118 QLRDQET
+118 WIEDLET
-125 GEVTES
+125 GEIKATGRRDPFTGEPIEGGKG
-131 DIFFGDVPMMTD
+131 IFFGDMPMMTD
-143 TGTFV
+143 TGTFL

-181 GKPENWYYKARISA
+181 GKLENWYYKGRISA
-195 SRGARIEL
+195 SRGARIEFA
-203 STWTHYYARRRNLP
+203 TWTHYYARRRNLP

-225 RRRRMGVSTFLHAL
+225 RRRRMNVSTFLYAL

-248 ALFAE
+248 ALFA
-253 ADANDC
+253 DVDSDDC
-259 RPFVAGVAPAE
+259 RSFVAGVPPAE

-282 SLWDRMHP
+282 SLWGRIHP
-290 DRDFDYE
+290 DREFNGE
-297 QAHRIGLA
+297 QAFRIGLA

-326 TFVVNHFFDG
+326 TFVLNHIFDG

-349 DQRLGRAEEQI
+349 DQRLGRADAQQLSEA
-360 LTEPQ
+360 Q
-365 KTILA
+365 KTLLA
-370 FVQKQHELTGQGVT
+370 FVRDRHSDTGTG
-384 ATEVFTASGRE
+384 ATPTEIFQASGRE
-395 QRVLAERDVGAL
+395 HRILAERDIDAL
-407 INFGYLSRRADRR
+407 INYGYLARRVDRR
-420 IEPVDLFAGVQDEEA
+420 IEPVDLFGGVSDEDT
-435 GVRVAS
+435 VTLTVAS
-441 LDAANTG
+441 EDAANTG
-448 ALLSLVETRE
+448 ALLSLVQAGGE
-458 DGARLVSVQRPV
+458 DAPAIVSVQRQG
-470 TDILGDPVAISTQPI
+470 TDTLGEPVAIASQP
-485 LGGTESAEAI
+485 LYVGAVADDAI
-495 SCGQIAILK
+495 SGGEIAILK

-509 GDSIVEPGQLIYAEK
+509 EHSIIEPGQLIYAER

-546 GVVTDVNCGSNGNI
+546 GVVTEVNAGSNGNR
-560 HQVRINLPG
+560 HKVRFNLPG
-569 IELDERRVLDLNDII
+569 IALPERRVLDQYDII
-584 DTLQGLIRQHA
+584 DTLHGLIRLHA
-595 SNTEPRDNIDHLGNR
+595 DNEEPRDNIDHLGNR
-610 RVRVAGELMRDQVR
+610 RVRVAGELLRDQVR
-624 IGLLRMHR
+624 LGLLRMYR
-632 MFQDRVGR
+632 MVQDRVAR
-640 LEKPEDAVPAKLVN
+640 LEKPEDVVPDKVVN

-753 VIKELWLGD
+753 VIKQLWLGD

-771 FDPIGHRVMND
+771 FDPLGHQVTAD
-782 VTTRKGEVII
+782 VKTRKGEVIVA
-792 SAGETIT
+792 AGEAIT
-799 ETQWRRLRRLSADLM
+799 AAHLRRMARLAADTV

-828 QYLTAD
+828 RYLTAD
-834 LEEQYRIAQAN
+834 IEEKVCIAQAN
-845 SGFDELY
+845 SAFDELQ
-852 QFMDELVEVREGDN
+852 QFTEELVEVREGDN
-866 YRLASPDSV
+866 YRLARPATV

-920 QAPIVGTGIERRVAR
+920 QAPIVGTGIESRVAR
-935 DSGQVLSSRVQG
+935 DSGQVLLARIQG
-947 AVVSVNGHEIIV
+947 SVDSVNGREIVI
-959 VDDAGAEH
+959 VDDAGVAH
-967 IHRLIKFART
+967 PHSLIKFART
-977 NQGTCLNQR
+977 NQGTCFNQR
-986 PVVQKGDHVNVG
+986 PVVQKGDYVNVG

-1030 EDAIILSER
+1030 EDAIIISER

-1054 EAESRSTKLGDE
+1054 EVESRATKLGE
-1066 EITRDIPNVG
+1066 EDITRDIPNVG
-1076 EGNLRDL
+1076 ESSLRDL
-1083 AERGIIRIGADVGP
+1083 DERGIIRIGADVGP
-1097 GDIMVGKVT
+1097 GDILVGKVT

-1142 RGKVIGVKVLNRLDI
+1142 RGKVIAVKELS
-1157 IKVLGLKNREEL
+1157 RED
-1169 EELLLPKNWEKLLR
+1169 K
-1183 KIRQADQQ
+1183 D
-1191 QVMESLKLTGLDQL
+1191 G
-1205 NQLLH
+1205 
-1210 SPHAKLVD
+1210 
-1218 VIRRSKPDDLPPDV
+1218 LPPDV
-1232 NEAIRVWVAQTRKI
+1232 KEAIRVWVAQTRKI

-1296 QVLESHLGWAARN
+1296 QVLESHLGWAARS

-1322 DDDNIED
+1322 DDNNIED
-1329 SLARWWFGQQANA
+1329 SLARWWFAQQAKA
-1342 AENGT
+1342 ADNGSES
-1347 DSDGAVD
+1347 DSAID
-1354 LDVVYSWLREQGFD
+1354 LGKVYAWLRKEGFD
-1368 PEVIYDEAQQGKA
+1368 PEVIYDEEQRGKA
-1381 REVCLYLWLRDV
+1381 REACLCLWLLDLALEGIREQLRGEGIDPDAVEQDSRYRAQRDYEKERLD
-1393 AGENVGEFGDIAL
+1393 AMSA
-1406 AEMHQRA
+1406 AEMHQAA
-1413 LDVHRQRLISPPTFA
+1413 LEVHRRRNISPPTFA

-1526 SIVKGNPISQPG
+1526 SIVKGNTITQPG
-1538 IPESFNVLLK
+1538 VPESFNVLLK

-1553 GLNVRLEDEEEQD
+1553 GLNVQLEQEEEQD

-1571 LPGEDDFLF
+1571 LPGEDDYLF
-1580 TAEVN
+1580 SAEVN

>member
-7 RSGRNNRGLAAR
+7 RSGRNNRGLTAR
-19 DVKTYSESSIANVLD
+19 EVKTYSDSGIANALD

-49 KTRGLAETFRDCS
+49 KTNGLAETFRDCS

-67 ITRRFANGEAA
+67 ITRRFASGDGS

-85 LYFLDHWFD
+85 LYFMDHWFD
-94 DPQFSPEECR
+94 TEDDCEVCRITGECNVHPSPETCR
-104 EREITYSQPLYVKA
+104 EREITYSRPLYVKA

-125 GEVTES
+125 GEITES
-131 DIFFGDVPMMTD
+131 DIFFGDVPMMTR
-143 TGTFV
+143 TGTFI

-161 RAPSVYYERE
+161 RAPGVYYERE

-181 GKPENWYYKARISA
+181 GKLENWYYKGRISA

-239 GIVSAEEMR
+239 GIVNAEEMR
-248 ALFAE
+248 ALFS
-253 ADANDC
+253 DIDYHDC
-259 RPFVAGVAPAE
+259 RPFVGGVEPTP

-282 SLWDRMHP
+282 SLWDRIHP
-290 DRDFDYE
+290 DREFNRE

-326 TFVVNHFFDG
+326 TFVMNHFFDG

-349 DQRLGRAEEQI
+349 DQRLGRSDSQV
-360 LTEPQ
+360 LTEQQ
-365 KTILA
+365 KAILN
-370 FVQKQHELTGQGVT
+370 FVREKYRATGEGVSP
-384 ATEVFTASGRE
+384 TEIFETSGRD
-395 QRVLAERDVGAL
+395 QRILSDRDIDAL
-407 INFGYLSRRADRR
+407 ITYGYVIRVADRR
-420 IEPVDLFAGVQDEEA
+420 IEPLDPFADAPEET
-435 GVRVAS
+435 VAVNVS
-441 LDAANTG
+441 CEDAASAGT
-448 ALLSLVETRE
+448 LLSITEGTEGDIV
-458 DGARLVSVQRPV
+458 GVSVRGLV
-470 TDILGDPVAISTQPI
+470 TDTLGDPAAVSTQPI
-485 LGGTESAEAI
+485 VAGTNSNEAI
-495 SCGQIAILK
+495 SSGETSILK
-504 NRFLA
+504 NRFLDE
-509 GDSIVEPGQLIYAEK
+509 DSIVEAGQLIYAER
-524 VNQGPLQSWR
+524 VSQGPTQSWQ

-541 ASRIV
+541 ASWIV
-546 GVVTDVNCGSNGNI
+546 GVVTETDSGPNGNM
-560 HQVRINLPG
+560 HKVRLNLPG
-569 IELDERRVLDLNDII
+569 VPLPERRVLDINDII
-584 DTLQGLIRQHA
+584 DTLYGLIENHI
-595 SNTEPRDNIDHLGNR
+595 SNEDPRDNIDHLGNR

-753 VIKELWLGD
+753 VIKQLWLGD
-762 CRTPGLPGY
+762 CRTPGFPGY
-771 FDPIGHRVMND
+771 FDPEGHVVSSD

-792 SAGETIT
+792 SKGEAIT
-799 ETQWRRLRRLSADLM
+799 PEHLRRLGRLSADTV
-814 IDVAPFVDTRPESV
+814 IDVVPFVDTRPENV
-828 QYLTAD
+828 RYLTAD
-834 LEEQYRIAQAN
+834 LEERFPIAQAN
-845 SGFDELY
+845 SNFDDLY
-852 QFMDELVEVREGDN
+852 QFTDELVEVREGDN
-866 YRLASPDSV
+866 YRLASPDTV
-875 EYADV
+875 EFADV

-920 QAPIVGTGIERRVAR
+920 QAPLVGTGIESRVAR
-935 DSGQVLSSRVQG
+935 DSGQVLLSRVEG
-947 AVVSVNGHEIIV
+947 SVCAVNGKEV
-959 VDDAGAEH
+959 VVIDDSGQEH
-967 IHRLIKFART
+967 SHRLIKFART

-986 PVVQKGDHVNVG
+986 PVVQKGDYVNVG
-998 DTLADSSSTD
+998 DALADSSSTD

-1030 EDAIILSER
+1030 EDAIIISER

-1054 EAESRSTKLGDE
+1054 EVESRSTKLGDE

-1083 AERGIIRIGADVGP
+1083 DERGIIRIGADVGP
-1097 GDIMVGKVT
+1097 GDILVGKVT

-1142 RGKVIGVKVLNRLDI
+1142 RGKVIGVKTLSRE
-1157 IKVLGLKNREEL
+1157 KKN
-1169 EELLLPKNWEKLLR
+1169 
-1183 KIRQADQQ
+1183 
-1191 QVMESLKLTGLDQL
+1191 
-1205 NQLLH
+1205 
-1210 SPHAKLVD
+1210 
-1218 VIRRSKPDDLPPDV
+1218 DDEPGDALPPDV

-1270 MPFLS
+1270 MPFLP

-1296 QVLESHLGWAARN
+1296 QVLESHLGWAARS

-1329 SLARWWFGQQANA
+1329 SLARWWFGQQAA
-1342 AENGT
+1342 AAL
-1347 DSDGAVD
+1347 SDGNTD
-1354 LDVVYSWLREQGFD
+1354 ETFESDRVYGWIREQGLD
-1368 PEVIYDEAQQGKA
+1368 PEAIFDEEQHGVA
-1381 REVCLYLWLRDV
+1381 RQACLYLWLRDV
-1393 AGENVGEFGDIAL
+1393 AGENPEGLSVS
-1406 AEMHQRA
+1406 EMHQLA

-1553 GLNVRLEDEEEQD
+1553 GLNVRLEEEEEQD

-1571 LPGEDDFLF
+1571 LPGEDDYLF
-1580 TAEVN
+1580 ASEVN

>member
-1 MVLTRK
+1 MK
-7 RSGRNNRGLAAR
+7 
-19 DVKTYSESSIANVLD
+19 
-34 VPNLIR
+34 
-40 SQIESFDWF
+40 
-49 KTRGLAETFRDCS
+49 
-62 PIVAG
+62 
-67 ITRRFANGEAA
+67 
-78 RRAERFE
+78 
-85 LYFLDHWFD
+85 
-94 DPQFSPEECR
+94 
-104 EREITYSQPLYVKA
+104 
-118 QLRDQET
+118 
-125 GEVTES
+125 
-131 DIFFGDVPMMTD
+131 
-143 TGTFV
+143 
-148 INGAERVL
+148 
-156 VSQLQ
+156 
-161 RAPSVYYERE
+161 
-171 PSQDPACPEC
+171 
-181 GKPENWYYKARISA
+181 
-195 SRGARIEL
+195 
-203 STWTHYYARRRNLP
+203 
-217 ETITVSVD
+217 
-225 RRRRMGVSTFLHAL
+225 
-239 GIVSAEEMR
+239 
-248 ALFAE
+248 ALFQE
-253 ADANDC
+253 VDNHDC
-259 RPFVAGVAPAE
+259 RRFVAGAEPAE
-270 DRDYNPREEELR
+270 DRDYNPRDEELR
-282 SLWDRMHP
+282 SLWDRIHP
-290 DRDFDYE
+290 DRDFDSKQSY
-297 QAHRIGLA
+297 RIGLA

-326 TFVVNHFFDG
+326 TFVLNHFYDG
-336 RRFDLGEVGRIKV
+336 RRFDLGEVGRVKV
-349 DQRLGRAEEQI
+349 DQRLGR
-360 LTEPQ
+360 
-365 KTILA
+365 
-370 FVQKQHELTGQGVT
+370 
-384 ATEVFTASGRE
+384 
-395 QRVLAERDVGAL
+395 
-407 INFGYLSRRADRR
+407 
-420 IEPVDLFAGVQDEEA
+420 
-435 GVRVAS
+435 
-441 LDAANTG
+441 
-448 ALLSLVETRE
+448 
-458 DGARLVSVQRPV
+458 
-470 TDILGDPVAISTQPI
+470 
-485 LGGTESAEAI
+485 
-495 SCGQIAILK
+495 
-504 NRFLA
+504 
-509 GDSIVEPGQLIYAEK
+509 
-524 VNQGPLQSWR
+524 
-534 LTPVRAR
+534 
-541 ASRIV
+541 
-546 GVVTDVNCGSNGNI
+546 
-560 HQVRINLPG
+560 G
-569 IELDERRVLDLNDII
+569 IELDERRVLDLMDII
-584 DTLQGLIRQHA
+584 DTLEALITQHV
-595 SNTEPRDNIDHLGNR
+595 SNVEPRDNIDHLGNR

-753 VIKELWLGD
+753 VIKQLWLG
-762 CRTPGLPGY
+762 
-771 FDPIGHRVMND
+771 
-782 VTTRKGEVII
+782 
-792 SAGETIT
+792 
-799 ETQWRRLRRLSADLM
+799 
-814 IDVAPFVDTRPESV
+814 SV

-834 LEEQYRIAQAN
+834 LEEQFRIAQAN
-845 SGFDELY
+845 SGFDDFY
-852 QFMDELVEVREGDN
+852 QFTDELVEVREGDN
-866 YRLASPDSV
+866 YRLAPPATV

-920 QAPIVGTGIERRVAR
+920 QAPIVGTGIESRVAR
-935 DSGQVLSSRVQG
+935 DSGQVLLSRVQG
-947 AVVSVNGHEIIV
+947 SVVSVNGREILV
-959 VDDAGAEH
+959 VDDAGQEH
-967 IHRLIKFART
+967 AHRLIKFART

-986 PVVQKGDHVNVG
+986 PVVQKGDRVNAG
-998 DTLADSSSTD
+998 ETLADSSSTD

-1030 EDAIILSER
+1030 EDAIIISER

-1054 EAESRSTKLGDE
+1054 EVESRSTKLGDE

-1083 AERGIIRIGADVGP
+1083 DERGIIRIGADVGP
-1097 GDIMVGKVT
+1097 GDILVGKVT

-1142 RGKVIGVKVLNRLDI
+1142 RGKVIGVKALS
-1157 IKVLGLKNREEL
+1157 REKRGAEQ
-1169 EELLLPKNWEKLLR
+1169 PG
-1183 KIRQADQQ
+1183 DQ
-1191 QVMESLKLTGLDQL
+1191 
-1205 NQLLH
+1205 
-1210 SPHAKLVD
+1210 
-1218 VIRRSKPDDLPPDV
+1218 LPPDV

-1296 QVLESHLGWAARN
+1296 QVLESHLGWAARS

-1322 DDDNIED
+1322 DDNNIED
-1329 SLARWWFGQQANA
+1329 SLARWWF
-1342 AENGT
+1342 AEQSKATNNSADPEGEI
-1347 DSDGAVD
+1347 D
-1354 LDVVYSWLREQGFD
+1354 LKKVYAWLREQGFD
-1368 PEVIYDEAQQGKA
+1368 PAEIYDETQRGKA
-1381 REVCLYLWLRDV
+1381 RHACLYLWLRDV
-1393 AGENVGEFGDIAL
+1393 AGRNPDGLSLADLHQMAL
-1406 AEMHQRA
+1406 E
-1413 LDVHRQRLISPPTFA
+1413 VHRDKLISPPTFA
-1428 KFQLYDGRSG
+1428 KFQLFDGRSG
-1438 EPFDQPVA
+1438 EAFDQPVA

-1526 SIVKGNPISQPG
+1526 SIVKGNPITQPG

-1553 GLNVRLEDEEEQD
+1553 GLNVRLEDEEEQED
-1566 DASLG
+1566 GSLG
-1571 LPGEDDFLF
+1571 LPGEDDYLF

>member
-7 RSGRNNRGLAAR
+7 RQGRNDRGLTAR
-19 DVKTYSESSIANVLD
+19 DVKTYSESSIANVLE

-40 SQIESFDWF
+40 SQLESFDWF
-49 KTRGLAETFRDCS
+49 KTKGLAETFKDCS

-67 ITRRFANGEAA
+67 ITRRFANGEAS

-94 DPQFSPEECR
+94 PPQFSPEECR
-104 EREITYSQPLYVKA
+104 EREITFSQPLYVQA

-125 GEVTES
+125 GEVTQS

-143 TGTFV
+143 TGTFI

-171 PSQDPACPEC
+171 PSQDPPCPEC
-181 GKPENWYYKARISA
+181 GKIENWYYKGRISA

-203 STWTHYYARRRNLP
+203 STWTHYYARRRNQP
-217 ETITVSVD
+217 EAISVSVD
-225 RRRRMGVSTFLHAL
+225 RKRRMGVSNFLHAL
-239 GIVSAEEMR
+239 GVVSAEEMR
-248 ALFAE
+248 ALFADLDPGE
-253 ADANDC
+253 C
-259 RPFVAGVAPAE
+259 RPFVAGIQPAE
-270 DRDYNPREEELR
+270 DRDYNPKEEELR
-282 SLWDRMHP
+282 SLWDRIHP
-290 DRDFDYE
+290 DREFAQE
-297 QAHRIGLA
+297 QSYRIGLA

-315 GEPAVQVDAAC
+315 GEPAVQVDGAC
-326 TFVVNHFFDG
+326 TFIINHFFDG

-349 DQRLGRAEEQI
+349 DQRLGRSESQVLTAAQKLALEFVREQNAKSGDG
-360 LTEPQ
+360 T
-365 KTILA
+365 
-370 FVQKQHELTGQGVT
+370 T
-384 ATEVFTASGRE
+384 ATEVFAASGHEHRI
-395 QRVLAERDVGAL
+395 LSDRDLDAL
-407 INFGYLSRRADRR
+407 INYGYLTRRADRR
-420 IEPVDLFAGVQDEEA
+420 IEPVELFAAGDDERT
-435 GVRVAS
+435 VNLWS
-441 LDAANTG
+441 LDAANSAT
-448 ALLSLVETRE
+448 LLSQAEGSSEESLAVKVQVQVQVTET
-458 DGARLVSVQRPV
+458 
-470 TDILGDPVAISTQPI
+470 LGDPVAISVNP
-485 LGGTESAEAI
+485 LLAGVVSDDAI
-495 SCGQIAILK
+495 TCGEVTIMK
-504 NRFLA
+504 NRFRTEH
-509 GDSIVEPGQLIYAEK
+509 SIVEAGQLIYAERAT
-524 VNQGPLQSWR
+524 QGPLQSWE
-534 LTPVRAR
+534 LTPIRAR

-546 GVVTDVNCGSNGNI
+546 GVVTEVNTGPNGNM
-560 HQVRINLPG
+560 HRVRFNLPG
-569 IELDERRVLDLNDII
+569 IELPERRVLDLNDII
-584 DTLQGLIRQHA
+584 DTLRELIKHHTE
-595 SNTEPRDNIDHLGNR
+595 NLEPRDNIDHLGNR

-753 VIKELWLGD
+753 VIKQLWLGD
-762 CRTPGLPGY
+762 CREPGFPGY
-771 FDPIGHRVMND
+771 FDLLGHEVSVD
-782 VTTRKGEVII
+782 VKTRKGEMIVAAGEII
-792 SAGETIT
+792 SE
-799 ETQWRRLRRLSADLM
+799 EHVRRLRRLSGDTV
-814 IDVAPFVDTRPESV
+814 IDVIPFVDTRPDSI

-834 LEEQYRIAQAN
+834 MEEKFRIAQAN
-845 SGFDELY
+845 SDFDELN
-852 QFMDELVEVREGDN
+852 QFTQEQVEIREGDN
-866 YRLASPDSV
+866 YRLASPTTV

-920 QAPIVGTGIERRVAR
+920 QAPIVGTGIESRVAR
-935 DSGQVLSSRVQG
+935 DSGQVLLSKVEGS
-947 AVVSVNGHEIIV
+947 VVSVNGHEV
-959 VDDAGAEH
+959 LVTDVDGVDH
-967 IHRLIKFART
+967 PHRLIKFART

-986 PVVQKGDHVNVG
+986 PVVQKGDRVRVG

-1030 EDAIILSER
+1030 EDAIIISER

-1054 EAESRSTKLGDE
+1054 EVESRSTKLGDE

-1083 AERGIIRIGADVGP
+1083 DERGVIRVGADVGP
-1097 GDIMVGKVT
+1097 GDILVGKVT

-1142 RGKVIGVKVLNRLDI
+1142 RGKVIAVKALSR
-1157 IKVLGLKNREEL
+1157 
-1169 EELLLPKNWEKLLR
+1169 
-1183 KIRQADQQ
+1183 A
-1191 QVMESLKLTGLDQL
+1191 
-1205 NQLLH
+1205 
-1210 SPHAKLVD
+1210 AK
-1218 VIRRSKPDDLPPDV
+1218 DDLPPDV

-1296 QVLESHLGWAARN
+1296 QVLESHLGWAARS

-1322 DDDNIED
+1322 DDNNIED
-1329 SLARWWFGQQANA
+1329 SLARWWFAQQAGA
-1342 AENGT
+1342 TDAEPESN
-1347 DSDGAVD
+1347 VD
-1354 LDVVYSWLREQGFD
+1354 LDRVYAWLREQGFD
-1368 PEVIYDEAQQGKA
+1368 PDLLYDENQRGQA
-1381 REVCLYLWLRDV
+1381 RGACLYLWLRDV
-1393 AGENVGEFGDIAL
+1393 AGEQPDGMSL
-1406 AEMHQRA
+1406 PEMHKMA
-1413 LDVHRQRLISPPTFA
+1413 LDVHRERLIAPPTFA
-1428 KFQLYDGRSG
+1428 KFQLHDGRSG

-1526 SIVKGNPISQPG
+1526 SIVKGHAISQPG
-1538 IPESFNVLLK
+1538 VPESFNVLLK

-1553 GLNVRLEDEEEQD
+1553 GLNVQLEEEGEQEEP
-1566 DASLG
+1566 SLG
-1571 LPGEDDFLF
+1571 LPGDDDDLF
-1580 TAEVN
+1580 SMEVN

>member
-19 DVKTYSESSIANVLD
+19 DVKTYSDSDIANALD

-49 KTRGLAETFRDCS
+49 KTNGLAETFRDCS

-67 ITRRFANGEAA
+67 ITRRFANGEAS

-94 DPQFSPEECR
+94 DAPYSPEECR

-125 GEVTES
+125 GEITES

-143 TGTFV
+143 TGTFI

-161 RAPSVYYERE
+161 RAPGVYFERE
-171 PSQDPACPEC
+171 LSQDPACPEC
-181 GKPENWYYKARISA
+181 GKLENWYYKGRISA

-248 ALFAE
+248 ALFT
-253 ADANDC
+253 DIDYHDC
-259 RPFVAGVAPAE
+259 RPFVGGVEPAP
-270 DRDYNPREEELR
+270 DRDYSPREEELR
-282 SLWDRMHP
+282 SLWDRIHP
-290 DRDFDYE
+290 DRDYSRE
-297 QAHRIGLA
+297 QAFRIGLA

-326 TFVVNHFFDG
+326 TFVMNHFFDG

-349 DQRLGRAEEQI
+349 DQRLGRSTSQI
-360 LTEPQ
+360 LTESQ
-365 KTILA
+365 KTILG
-370 FVQKQHELTGQGVT
+370 FVRDQHRESGQGVT
-384 ATEVFTASGRE
+384 PTEIFESSATE
-395 QRVLAERDVGAL
+395 QRILVERDIDALITYGYLARNAERL
-407 INFGYLSRRADRR
+407 
-420 IEPVDLFAGVQDEEA
+420 IEPLDLFGEMSDED
-435 GVRVAS
+435 VVIQLS
-441 LDAANTG
+441 CLDGANVGT
-448 ALLSLVETRE
+448 LLSTHEASDD
-458 DGARLVSVQRPV
+458 DGLQVSVQSLV
-470 TDILGDPVAISTQPI
+470 TETLGNPVAIATQQI
-485 LGGTESAEAI
+485 AAGSAADDAI
-495 SCGQIAILK
+495 SSGELSILK
-504 NRFLA
+504 NRFIA
-509 GDSIVEPGQLIYAEK
+509 EESIVEAGQLIYAER
-524 VNQGPLQSWR
+524 VSQGPTQSWR

-541 ASRIV
+541 ASWIV
-546 GVVTDVNCGSNGNI
+546 GVVTEVNSGPNGNM
-560 HQVRINLPG
+560 HRVRFHLPG
-569 IELDERRVLDLNDII
+569 IALPERRVLDLNDII
-584 DTLQGLIRQHA
+584 DTLYSLIENHI
-595 SNTEPRDNIDHLGNR
+595 SNEDPRDNIDHLGNR

-753 VIKELWLGD
+753 VIKQLWLAD
-762 CRTPGLPGY
+762 CKTPGFPGY
-771 FDPIGHRVMND
+771 FDPIGHVVASD
-782 VTTRKGEVII
+782 VTTRKGEII
-792 SAGETIT
+792 VQAGEAIT
-799 ETQWRRLRRLSADLM
+799 PDHMRRLGRLSADTV
-814 IDVAPFVDTRPESV
+814 IDVVPFVDIRSQNV

-834 LEEQYRIAQAN
+834 LEERFRIAQAN
-845 SGFDELY
+845 SSFDELY
-852 QFMDELVEVREGDN
+852 QFTDDLVEVREGDN
-866 YRLASPDSV
+866 YRLASPTTV
-875 EYADV
+875 EFADV

-920 QAPIVGTGIERRVAR
+920 QAPLVGTGIESRVAR
-935 DSGQVLSSRVQG
+935 DSGQVLLSRVQG
-947 AVVSVNGHEIIV
+947 SVISVNGNEIV
-959 VDDAGAEH
+959 VADDSGQEH
-967 IHRLIKFART
+967 AHRLIKFART

-986 PVVQKGDHVNVG
+986 PVVQKGDYVNVG
-998 DTLADSSSTD
+998 DALADSSSTD

-1030 EDAIILSER
+1030 EDAIIISER

-1054 EAESRSTKLGDE
+1054 EVESRSTKLGDE

-1083 AERGIIRIGADVGP
+1083 DERGIIRIGADVGP
-1097 GDIMVGKVT
+1097 GDILVGKVT

-1142 RGKVIGVKVLNRLDI
+1142 RGKVIGVKTLS
-1157 IKVLGLKNREEL
+1157 REKKSED
-1169 EELLLPKNWEKLLR
+1169 EPG
-1183 KIRQADQQ
+1183 D
-1191 QVMESLKLTGLDQL
+1191 S
-1205 NQLLH
+1205 
-1210 SPHAKLVD
+1210 
-1218 VIRRSKPDDLPPDV
+1218 LPPDV

-1296 QVLESHLGWAARN
+1296 QVLESHLGWAARG

-1322 DDDNIED
+1322 DDDHIED
-1329 SLARWWFGQQANA
+1329 SLARWWFGEQTA
-1342 AENGT
+1342 AASNNGEPDDAIDT
-1347 DSDGAVD
+1347 ARIYD
-1354 LDVVYSWLREQGFD
+1354 WLREQGFD
-1368 PEVIYDEAQQGKA
+1368 PDPIFDEDQPGKA
-1381 REVCLYLWLRDV
+1381 REACLYLWLRDV
-1393 AGENVGEFGDIAL
+1393 AGENPDGLSTD
-1406 AEMHQRA
+1406 EMHQLA

-1553 GLNVRLEDEEEQD
+1553 GLNVRLEEEEEQD

-1571 LPGEDDFLF
+1571 LPGEDDYLF
-1580 TAEVN
+1580 ASEVN

>member
-7 RSGRNNRGLAAR
+7 RSGRNERGLTAR
-19 DVKTYSESSIANVLD
+19 DVKTYSDSSIANVLD

-49 KTRGLAETFRDCS
+49 KTNGLAETFRDCS

-67 ITRRFANGEAA
+67 ITRRFANGEAS

-94 DPQFSPEECR
+94 TPQFSPEECR
-104 EREITYSQPLYVKA
+104 EREITFSQPLYVKA

-125 GEVTES
+125 GEITES

-143 TGTFV
+143 TGTFI

-161 RAPSVYYERE
+161 RAPGVYFERE
-171 PSQDPACPEC
+171 PSQDPACAEC
-181 GKPENWYYKARISA
+181 GKLENWYYKARISA

-225 RRRRMGVSTFLHAL
+225 RRRRMGVSTFLYAL

-248 ALFAE
+248 ALFQE
-253 ADANDC
+253 VDNHEC
-259 RPFVAGVAPAE
+259 RRFVAGAEPAE
-270 DRDYNPREEELR
+270 DRDYNPRDEELR

-290 DRDFDYE
+290 DREFDSQ
-297 QAHRIGLA
+297 QAYRIGLA

-326 TFVVNHFFDG
+326 TFVLNHFYDG

-349 DQRLGRAEEQI
+349 DQRLGRSSSQI
-360 LTEPQ
+360 LSEHH
-365 KTILA
+365 KNILNLVRA
-370 FVQKQHELTGQGVT
+370 RAETSDGVT
-384 ATEVFTASGRE
+384 PAEIFEASGRE
-395 QRVLAERDVGAL
+395 HRILSDRDVDAL
-407 INFGYLSRRADRR
+407 INYGYLARRADRR
-420 IEPVDLFAGVQDEEA
+420 IVPVDLFEGQPDDERT
-435 GVRVAS
+435 VRVET
-441 LDAANTG
+441 LDAANAGT
-448 ALLSLVETRE
+448 LLSLIGSQE
-458 DGARLVSVQRPV
+458 DGARTVRVQQQV
-470 TDILGDPVAISTQPI
+470 TETLGDPVAVAAQPI
-485 LGGTESAEAI
+485 FSASSADDAI
-495 SCGQIAILK
+495 THGEVSILK

-509 GDSIVEPGQLIYAEK
+509 GDSIVEAGQLIYAER
-524 VNQGPLQSWR
+524 VSQGPIQSWR

-546 GVVTDVNCGSNGNI
+546 GMVTEVNCGPNGNM
-560 HQVRINLPG
+560 HKVRFNLPG
-569 IELDERRVLDLNDII
+569 IELDERRVLDLMDII
-584 DTLQGLIRQHA
+584 DTLEALITQHIG
-595 SNTEPRDNIDHLGNR
+595 NGEPRDNIDHLGNR

-771 FDPIGHRVMND
+771 FDIIGHRVASD
-782 VTTRKGEVII
+782 VKTRKGEVIVK
-792 SAGETIT
+792 AGDTIT
-799 ETQWRRLRRLSADLM
+799 EQHWRRLRRLSNDLA

-845 SGFDELY
+845 SGFDDLY
-852 QFMDELVEVREGDN
+852 QFTDELVEVREGDN
-866 YRLASPDSV
+866 YRLASPASV

-920 QAPIVGTGIERRVAR
+920 QAPIVGTGIESRVAR
-935 DSGQVLSSRVQG
+935 DSGQVLLSRVRG
-947 AVVSVNGHEIIV
+947 SVVSVNGREIV
-959 VDDAGAEH
+959 VVDEAGREH
-967 IHRLIKFART
+967 PHRLIKFART

-1030 EDAIILSER
+1030 EDAIIISER

-1054 EAESRSTKLGDE
+1054 EVESRSTKLGDE

-1083 AERGIIRIGADVGP
+1083 DERGIIRIGADVGP
-1097 GDIMVGKVT
+1097 GDILVGKVT

-1142 RGKVIGVKVLNRLDI
+1142 RGKVIGVKALS
-1157 IKVLGLKNREEL
+1157 REKRGDEQ
-1169 EELLLPKNWEKLLR
+1169 PG
-1183 KIRQADQQ
+1183 DQ
-1191 QVMESLKLTGLDQL
+1191 
-1205 NQLLH
+1205 
-1210 SPHAKLVD
+1210 
-1218 VIRRSKPDDLPPDV
+1218 LPPDV

-1270 MPFLS
+1270 MPFLP

-1296 QVLESHLGWAARN
+1296 QVLESHLGWAARS

-1322 DDDNIED
+1322 DDNNIED
-1329 SLARWWFGQQANA
+1329 SLARWWFAEQAKA
-1342 AENGT
+1342 ADNSAGPEGEI
-1347 DSDGAVD
+1347 D
-1354 LDVVYSWLREQGFD
+1354 LRKVYVWLREQGFD
-1368 PEVIYDEAQQGKA
+1368 PEAIYDETQQGKA
-1381 REVCLYLWLRDV
+1381 REACLYLWLRDV
-1393 AGENVGEFGDIAL
+1393 AGENPDGLTLVEL
-1406 AEMHQRA
+1406 HQMA
-1413 LDVHRQRLISPPTFA
+1413 LDVHHNKMISPPTFA
-1428 KFQLYDGRSG
+1428 KFQLHDGRSG

-1526 SIVKGNPISQPG
+1526 SIVKGNPITQPG

-1553 GLNVRLEDEEEQD
+1553 GLNVRLEDEEEQED
-1566 DASLG
+1566 GSLG
-1571 LPGEDDFLF
+1571 LPGEDDYLF

>member
-1 MVLTRK
+1 MVLTSK
-7 RSGRNNRGLAAR
+7 RSGHNDRGLTAR
-19 DVKTYSESSIANVLD
+19 EVKTYSDSDIANALD
-34 VPNLIR
+34 IPDLLR
-40 SQIESFDWF
+40 SQKESFEWF
-49 KTRGLAETFRDCS
+49 TTEGLAEVFRECS

-67 ITRRFANGEAA
+67 ITRRFASGESA
-78 RRAERFE
+78 RRAERYE
-85 LYFLDHWFD
+85 LYFQNHWFD
-94 DPQFSPEECR
+94 PPLFSPEECR
-104 EREITYSQPLYVKA
+104 EREITYARPLYVKA

-125 GEVTES
+125 GEVSES
-131 DIFFGDVPMMTD
+131 DIFFGDMPMMTE

-171 PSQDPACPEC
+171 PAQDPACPEC
-181 GKPENWYYKARISA
+181 GRLENWYYRARISA

-217 ETITVSVD
+217 ETVSVSVD
-225 RRRRMGVSTFLHAL
+225 RRRRIGVSTFLYAL

-248 ALFAE
+248 ALFEDLAP
-253 ADANDC
+253 DDC
-259 RPFVAGVAPAE
+259 RPFVAGTPPAE
-270 DRDYNPREEELR
+270 DRDYNPRVEELQ
-282 SLWDRMHP
+282 SLWDRLHP
-290 DRDFDYE
+290 DREFDYQ
-297 QAHRIGLA
+297 QAKLIGLA

-326 TFVVNHFFDG
+326 RFVLDHFFDG

-349 DQRLGRAEEQI
+349 DQRLGRSRAQG
-360 LTEPQ
+360 LTERQ
-365 KTILA
+365 KATLD
-370 FVQKQHELTGQGVT
+370 FVRERHAETGTGVT
-384 ATEVFTASGRE
+384 RAEIFRASGRE
-395 QRVLAERDVGAL
+395 HRILSDRDVDAL
-407 INFGYLSRRADRR
+407 VTYGYLTAHADRR
-420 IEPVDLFAGVQDEEA
+420 VEPLDLFADLPAGDEGA
-435 GVRVAS
+435 ATAIPVRVAS
-441 LDAANTG
+441 ADAAG
-448 ALLSLVETRE
+448 AATLLSRVEG
-458 DGARLVSVQRPV
+458 DGGDAVMVSVQREV
-470 TDILGDPVAISTQPI
+470 TDTLGEPVAITTQPVFPGVI
-485 LGGTESAEAI
+485 SEDAI
-495 SCGQIAILK
+495 SCGEVAMLK
-504 NRFLA
+504 NRFLG
-509 GDSIVEPGQLIYAEK
+509 GDSIVEPGQLIYAER
-524 VNQGPLQSWR
+524 VSQGVAQSWR
-534 LTPVRAR
+534 LTAVRAR
-541 ASRIV
+541 ASYIV
-546 GVVTDVNCGSNGNI
+546 GVVTEVNAGTNGNM
-560 HQVRINLPG
+560 HKVRFNLPG
-569 IELDERRVLDLNDII
+569 APLPERRTLERNDII
-584 DTLQGLIRQHA
+584 DTLQELIRQHA
-595 SNTEPRDNIDHLGNR
+595 ANEEPQDNIDHLGNR
-610 RVRVAGELMRDQVR
+610 RVRVAGELIRDQVR
-624 IGLLRMHR
+624 IGVLRMHR

-753 VIKELWLGD
+753 VVKQLWLGD
-762 CRTPGLPGY
+762 CRTTGLPGY
-771 FDPIGHRVMND
+771 HDPVGHTVTAD
-782 VTTRKGEVII
+782 VKTSRGRLIVA
-792 SAGETIT
+792 AGEAIT
-799 ETQWRRLRRLSADLM
+799 AERWRQLRQLSPDTVV
-814 IDVAPFVDTRPESV
+814 DVVPFVDIRPESV
-828 QYLTAD
+828 HYLTSD
-834 LEEQYRIAQAN
+834 REEEHRIAQAN
-845 SGFDELY
+845 AGFDALY
-852 QFMDELVEVREGDN
+852 QFTDELVEVREGDN
-866 YRLASPDSV
+866 YRMAPPAAV
-875 EYADV
+875 EYVDV

-935 DSGQVLSSRVQG
+935 DSGQVLLARVPG
-947 AVVSVNGHEIIV
+947 SILSVDGEQIV
-959 VDDAGAEH
+959 IVDQAGQEH
-967 IHRLIKFART
+967 PHPLIKFSRT

-986 PVVQKGDHVNVG
+986 PVVQKGDYVNVG
-998 DTLADSSSTD
+998 DALADSSSTD

-1030 EDAIILSER
+1030 EDAIIISER

-1054 EAESRSTKLGDE
+1054 EVDSRTTKLGTE

-1076 EGNLRDL
+1076 EVNLRDL
-1083 AERGIIRIGADVGP
+1083 DERGIVRIGAEVREN
-1097 GDIMVGKVT
+1097 DILVGKVT

-1142 RGKVIGVKVLNRLDI
+1142 RGKVIGVKQFSRDNED
-1157 IKVLGLKNREEL
+1157 N
-1169 EELLLPKNWEKLLR
+1169 
-1183 KIRQADQQ
+1183 
-1191 QVMESLKLTGLDQL
+1191 
-1205 NQLLH
+1205 
-1210 SPHAKLVD
+1210 
-1218 VIRRSKPDDLPPDV
+1218 LPPDV

-1296 QVLESHLGWAARN
+1296 QVLESHLGWAAHT

-1322 DDDNIED
+1322 DDHNIED
-1329 SLARWWFGQQANA
+1329 SLARWWFAEQAKKA
-1342 AENGT
+1342 ATKADDAIGVDIGAGIGAGVNG
-1347 DSDGAVD
+1347 DIGVGEVQD
-1354 LDVVYSWLREQGFD
+1354 WLREQGFD
-1368 PEVIYDEAQQGKA
+1368 PDAIYDETQHGVA
-1381 REVCLYLWLRDV
+1381 RAACLYLWLRDV
-1393 AGENVGEFGDIAL
+1393 AGEEAATLDGL
-1406 AEMHQRA
+1406 SAEELHQRA
-1413 LDVHRQRLISPPTFA
+1413 LEAHRRKLISPPTFA
-1428 KFQLYDGRSG
+1428 KFELRDGRSG

-1446 VGSIYML
+1446 VGAIYML

-1515 DDVTGRVNTYE
+1515 DDVTGRQNTYE
-1526 SIVKGNPISQPG
+1526 SIVKGNAIGDPN

-1553 GLNVRLEDEEEQD
+1553 GLNVQLEQVDEQD
-1566 DASLG
+1566 DTSLG
-1571 LPGEDDFLF
+1571 LPGEDELLF
-1580 TAEVN
+1580 AAEVN

>member
-7 RSGRNNRGLAAR
+7 RQGRNDRGLTAR
-19 DVKTYSESSIANVLD
+19 DVKTYSESSIANVLE

-40 SQIESFDWF
+40 SQLESFDWF
-49 KTRGLAETFRDCS
+49 KTKGLAETFKDCS

-67 ITRRFANGEAA
+67 ITRRFANGEAS

-94 DPQFSPEECR
+94 PPQFSPEECR
-104 EREITYSQPLYVKA
+104 EREITYSQPLYVQA

-125 GEVTES
+125 GEVTQS

-143 TGTFV
+143 TGTFI

-171 PSQDPACPEC
+171 PSQDPPCPEC
-181 GKPENWYYKARISA
+181 GKIENWYYKGRISA

-203 STWTHYYARRRNLP
+203 STWTHYYARRRNQP
-217 ETITVSVD
+217 EAISVSVD
-225 RRRRMGVSTFLHAL
+225 RKRRMSVSNFLHAL
-239 GIVSAEEMR
+239 GVVSAEEMR
-248 ALFAE
+248 ALFADLDPGE
-253 ADANDC
+253 C
-259 RPFVAGVAPAE
+259 RPFVAGIQPAE
-270 DRDYNPREEELR
+270 DRDYNPKEEELR
-282 SLWDRMHP
+282 SLWDRIHP
-290 DRDFDYE
+290 DREFVQE
-297 QAHRIGLA
+297 QSYRIGLA

-315 GEPAVQVDAAC
+315 GEPAVQVDGAC
-326 TFVVNHFFDG
+326 TFIMNHFFDG

-349 DQRLGRAEEQI
+349 DQRLGRSESQI
-360 LTEPQ
+360 LTDAQ
-365 KTILA
+365 KLVLE
-370 FVQKQHELTGQGVT
+370 FVREQHAKSGDGTT
-384 ATEVFTASGRE
+384 ATEIFAASGHEHRI
-395 QRVLAERDVGAL
+395 LSDRDLDAL
-407 INFGYLSRRADRR
+407 INFGYLTRRADRR
-420 IEPVDLFAGVQDEEA
+420 IEPVELFAAGDDERT
-435 GVRVAS
+435 VNLWS
-441 LDAANTG
+441 LDAANSAT
-448 ALLSLVETRE
+448 LLSQAEGSSEESLAVK
-458 DGARLVSVQRPV
+458 VQVQV
-470 TDILGDPVAISTQPI
+470 TDTLGDPVAISVIP
-485 LGGTESAEAI
+485 LLAGVVSDDAI
-495 SCGQIAILK
+495 TCGEITIMK
-504 NRFLA
+504 NRFRA
-509 GDSIVEPGQLIYAEK
+509 EHSIVEAGQLIYAERAT
-524 VNQGPLQSWR
+524 QGPLQSWE
-534 LTPVRAR
+534 LTPIRAR

-546 GVVTDVNCGSNGNI
+546 GVVTEVNTGPNGNM
-560 HQVRINLPG
+560 HRVRFNLPG
-569 IELDERRVLDLNDII
+569 IELPERRVLDLNDII
-584 DTLQGLIRQHA
+584 DTLRELIKHHTE
-595 SNTEPRDNIDHLGNR
+595 NLEPRDNIDHLGNR

-753 VIKELWLGD
+753 VIKQLWLGD
-762 CRTPGLPGY
+762 CREPGFPGY
-771 FDPIGHRVMND
+771 FELLGHEVSVD
-782 VTTRKGEVII
+782 VKTRKGEVIVA
-792 SAGETIT
+792 AGEILS
-799 ETQWRRLRRLSADLM
+799 EQHIRRLRRLSGDTV
-814 IDVAPFVDTRPESV
+814 IDVIPFVDTRPDSI

-834 LEEQYRIAQAN
+834 LEEQFRIAQAN
-845 SGFDELY
+845 SEFDGLN
-852 QFMDELVEVREGDN
+852 QFTQEQVEVREGDN
-866 YRLASPDSV
+866 YRLASPTTV

-935 DSGQVLSSRVQG
+935 DSGQVLLSRVEG
-947 AVVSVNGHEIIV
+947 SVVSVNGHEV
-959 VDDAGAEH
+959 LVSDAAGVDH
-967 IHRLIKFART
+967 SHRLIKFART

-986 PVVQKGDHVNVG
+986 PVVQKGDRVRVG

-1030 EDAIILSER
+1030 EDAIIISER

-1054 EAESRSTKLGDE
+1054 EVESRSTKLGDE

-1083 AERGIIRIGADVGP
+1083 DERGVIRIGADVGP
-1097 GDIMVGKVT
+1097 GDILVGKVT

-1142 RGKVIGVKVLNRLDI
+1142 RGKVIAVKARS
-1157 IKVLGLKNREEL
+1157 R
-1169 EELLLPKNWEKLLR
+1169 
-1183 KIRQADQQ
+1183 A
-1191 QVMESLKLTGLDQL
+1191 
-1205 NQLLH
+1205 
-1210 SPHAKLVD
+1210 AK
-1218 VIRRSKPDDLPPDV
+1218 DDLPPDV

-1296 QVLESHLGWAARN
+1296 QVLESHLGWAARS

-1329 SLARWWFGQQANA
+1329 SLARWWFAQQAGA
-1342 AENGT
+1342 TDAEPESN
-1347 DSDGAVD
+1347 VD
-1354 LDVVYSWLREQGFD
+1354 LDRVYAWLRDQGYD
-1368 PEVIYDEAQQGKA
+1368 PELLYDENQRGQARKA
-1381 REVCLYLWLRDV
+1381 CLYLWLRDV
-1393 AGENVGEFGDIAL
+1393 AGEQPDGMSL
-1406 AEMHQRA
+1406 PEMHKMA
-1413 LDVHRQRLISPPTFA
+1413 LDVHRERLIAPPTFA
-1428 KFQLYDGRSG
+1428 KFQLHDGRSG
-1438 EPFDQPVA
+1438 ETFDQPVA

-1526 SIVKGNPISQPG
+1526 SIVKGHAISQPG
-1538 IPESFNVLLK
+1538 VPESFNVLLK

-1553 GLNVRLEDEEEQD
+1553 GLNVQLEEEGEQEEP
-1566 DASLG
+1566 SLG
-1571 LPGEDDFLF
+1571 LPGDDDDLF
-1580 TAEVN
+1580 SMEVN

>member
-7 RSGRNNRGLAAR
+7 RQRRNDRGLTAR
-19 DVKTYSESSIANVLD
+19 DVKTYSESGIANVLE

-40 SQIESFDWF
+40 SQVESFDWF
-49 KTRGLAETFRDCS
+49 TTKGLAETFKDCS

-67 ITRRFANGEAA
+67 VTRRFASGEAS
-78 RRAERFE
+78 RRTDRFE
-85 LYFLDHWFD
+85 LYFLNHWFD
-94 DPQFSPEECR
+94 PPQFSPEECR
-104 EREITYSQPLYVKA
+104 EREITYSQPLYVRA
-118 QLRDQET
+118 RLVDREGD
-125 GEVTES
+125 GEISES
-131 DIFFGDVPMMTD
+131 DIFFGDVPMMTE
-143 TGTFV
+143 TGTFI

-171 PSQDPACPEC
+171 PSQDPPCPDC
-181 GKPENWYYKARISA
+181 GLVENWYYKGRISA

-203 STWTHYYARRRNLP
+203 STWTHYYTRRRNQP
-217 ETITVSVD
+217 EAITVSVD
-225 RRRRMGVSTFLHAL
+225 RKRRMSVSTFLHAM

-248 ALFAE
+248 ALFADLE
-253 ADANDC
+253 PMGC

-270 DRDYNPREEELR
+270 DRDYNPKEEELR
-282 SLWDRMHP
+282 SLWERIHP
-290 DRDFDYE
+290 DRQFDFT

-305 QRNLYKWLRP
+305 QRNIYKWLRP
-315 GEPAVQVDAAC
+315 GEPAVQVDGAC
-326 TFVVNHFFDG
+326 TFVMNHFFDG

-349 DQRLGRAEEQI
+349 DQRLGRSESQI
-360 LTEPQ
+360 LTDAQ
-365 KTILA
+365 KVMLE
-370 FVQKQHELTGQGVT
+370 FVRERYAVSDGGTT
-384 ATEVFTASGRE
+384 ATEIFEASGHE
-395 QRVLAERDVGAL
+395 QRIMAERDLDAL
-407 INFGYLSRRADRR
+407 VNYGYLIRRLDRS
-420 IEPVDLFAGVQDEEA
+420 IAPVDLFDGVADESEQTMT
-435 GVRVAS
+435 VRPI
-441 LDAANTG
+441 DAANGGT
-448 ALLSLVETRE
+448 LLAAVDVEGDDET
-458 DGARLVSVQRPV
+458 DDATPSVNTQCQV
-470 TDILGDPVAISTQPI
+470 TDALGVPVAIAVQPMLAGAESSDAI
-485 LGGTESAEAI
+485 NGGEVAVM
-495 SCGQIAILK
+495 K

-509 GDSIVEPGQLIYAEK
+509 EASIIEAGQFIYAER
-524 VNQGPLQSWR
+524 VSQGPWQSWR

-546 GVVTDVNCGSNGNI
+546 GVVTEVNVGANGNM
-560 HQVRINLPG
+560 HKVRFNLPG
-569 IELDERRVLDLNDII
+569 IELPERRVLDLNDII
-584 DTLQGLIRQHA
+584 DTLRELIRHHTE
-595 SNTEPRDNIDHLGNR
+595 NLEPRDNIDHLGNR

-753 VIKELWLGD
+753 VIKQLWLGD
-762 CRTPGLPGY
+762 CRNPGY
-771 FDPIGHRVMND
+771 PGHYDLLGHTVAAD
-782 VTTRKGEVII
+782 VTTRKGEVIVA
-792 SAGETIT
+792 AGEVISD
-799 ETQWRRLRRLSADLM
+799 EHIRRLRRLSGDTV
-814 IDVAPFVDTRPESV
+814 IEVAPFVDTRPQSV
-828 QYLTAD
+828 QFLTAD
-834 LEEQYRIAQAN
+834 MEEQYRIAQAN
-845 SGFDELY
+845 SAFDELN
-852 QFMDELVEVREGDN
+852 QFTEELVEVREGDN
-866 YRLASPDSV
+866 YRLASPGSV

-920 QAPIVGTGIERRVAR
+920 QAPIVGTGIESRVAR
-935 DSGQVLSSRVQG
+935 DSGQVLLAKVAG
-947 AVVSVNGHEIIV
+947 SVESVDGREVMV
-959 VDDAGAEH
+959 VDDDGEKH
-967 IHRLIKFART
+967 PHRLIKFART

-986 PVVQKGDHVNVG
+986 AVVKKGDRVSAG

-1030 EDAIILSER
+1030 EDAIIISER

-1054 EAESRSTKLGDE
+1054 EVESRSTKLGDE

-1083 AERGIIRIGADVGP
+1083 DERGIIRIGADVGP
-1097 GDIMVGKVT
+1097 GDILVGKVT

-1142 RGKVIGVKVLNRLDI
+1142 RGKVIAVKALS
-1157 IKVLGLKNREEL
+1157 REN
-1169 EELLLPKNWEKLLR
+1169 K
-1183 KIRQADQQ
+1183 
-1191 QVMESLKLTGLDQL
+1191 
-1205 NQLLH
+1205 
-1210 SPHAKLVD
+1210 
-1218 VIRRSKPDDLPPDV
+1218 DDLPPDV

-1270 MPFLS
+1270 MPFLT

-1296 QVLESHLGWAARN
+1296 QVLESHLGWAARG

-1329 SLARWWFGQQANA
+1329 SLARWWFAEQSGASD
-1342 AENGT
+1342 AEN
-1347 DSDGAVD
+1347 DGAVD
-1354 LDVVYSWLREQGFD
+1354 IGRVYEWLREKGFD
-1368 PEVIYDEAQQGKA
+1368 PELLYDESERGLA
-1381 REVCLYLWLRDV
+1381 REVCLSLWLREV
-1393 AGENVGEFGDIAL
+1393 AGENPDGLTL
-1406 AEMHQRA
+1406 AEMHDLA
-1413 LDVHRQRLISPPTFA
+1413 LEVHRTRLIAPPTFA
-1428 KFQLYDGRSG
+1428 KFQLHDGRSG

-1526 SIVKGNPISQPG
+1526 SIVKGHPISQPG
-1538 IPESFNVLLK
+1538 VPESFNVLLK

-1553 GLNVRLEDEEEQD
+1553 GLNVQLEEEGEQD
-1566 DASLG
+1566 DPSLG
-1571 LPGEDDFLF
+1571 LPSDDDYLYSM
-1580 TAEVN
+1580 EVN

>member
-7 RSGRNNRGLAAR
+7 RSGRNDRGLTAR
-19 DVKTYSESSIANVLD
+19 DVKTYSDSGIANALD

-49 KTRGLAETFRDCS
+49 KTNGLAETFRDCS

-67 ITRRFANGEAA
+67 ITRRFANGEAS

-94 DPQFSPEECR
+94 DPPYSPEECR
-104 EREITYSQPLYVKA
+104 EREITFSQPLYVKA

-125 GEVTES
+125 GEITES
-131 DIFFGDVPMMTD
+131 DIFFGDVPMMTG
-143 TGTFV
+143 TGTFI

-161 RAPSVYYERE
+161 RAPGVYYERE
-171 PSQDPACPEC
+171 LSQDPACPEC
-181 GKPENWYYKARISA
+181 GKLENWYYKGRISA

-203 STWTHYYARRRNLP
+203 STWTHYYSRRRNLP

-239 GIVSAEEMR
+239 GVVSAEEMR
-248 ALFAE
+248 ALFS
-253 ADANDC
+253 DIDYHDC
-259 RPFVAGVAPAE
+259 RPFVAGVEPTP

-282 SLWDRMHP
+282 SLWDRIHP
-290 DRDFDYE
+290 DREFVRE

-326 TFVVNHFFDG
+326 TFVMNHFFDG

-349 DQRLGRAEEQI
+349 DQRLGRSQMQ
-360 LTEPQ
+360 TMTDTQ
-365 KTILA
+365 KTVLA
-370 FVQKQHELTGQGVT
+370 FVRAQHADTGEGVT
-384 ATEVFTASGRE
+384 PAEIFEASGRE
-395 QRVLAERDVGAL
+395 LRILSDRDVDSL
-407 INFGYLSRRADRR
+407 ITYGYVIRRDDRR
-420 IEPVDLFAGVQDEEA
+420 IEPLNLFAEVPSEP
-435 GVRVAS
+435 VAVPVS
-441 LDAANTG
+441 CADAANAGT
-448 ALLSLVETRE
+448 LLAMSEGPADDTLP
-458 DGARLVSVQRPV
+458 ASVQGLV
-470 TDILGDPVAISTQPI
+470 TDNLGDPVAVTTQQISA
-485 LGGTESAEAI
+485 GTVSDDTLSSGEVT
-495 SCGQIAILK
+495 ILK

-509 GDSIVEPGQLIYAEK
+509 EESIVEPGQLIYAQRMT
-524 VNQGPLQSWR
+524 QGPLQSWR

-541 ASRIV
+541 ASWIIGEV
-546 GVVTDVNCGSNGNI
+546 IEVDCGPNDNM
-560 HQVRINLPG
+560 HKVRFNLPG
-569 IELDERRVLDLNDII
+569 IALPERRVLDLNDII
-584 DTLQGLIRQHA
+584 DTLYELIQHHT
-595 SNTEPRDNIDHLGNR
+595 SNEDPRDNIDHLGNR

-753 VIKELWLGD
+753 VIKQLWLGD
-762 CRTPGLPGY
+762 CRNPGFPGY
-771 FDPIGHRVMND
+771 FDPIGHIVASD
-782 VTTRKGEVII
+782 VSTRKGETIVH
-792 SAGETIT
+792 AGEAIT
-799 ETQWRRLRRLSADLM
+799 ADHLRRLGRLSPDTV
-814 IDVAPFVDTRPESV
+814 IDVVPFVDTRPENV
-828 QYLTAD
+828 RYLTAD
-834 LEEQYRIAQAN
+834 LEEQFNIAQAN
-845 SGFDELY
+845 SNFDDLY
-852 QFMDELVEVREGDN
+852 QFTDDLVEVREGDN

-920 QAPIVGTGIERRVAR
+920 QAPLVGTGIESRVAR
-935 DSGQVLSSRVQG
+935 DSGQVLLSRAQG
-947 AVVSVNGHEIIV
+947 SVVSVTGHEILV
-959 VDDAGAEH
+959 VDDSGRENS
-967 IHRLIKFART
+967 HRLVKFART

-986 PVVQKGDHVNVG
+986 PVVQKGDYVNVG
-998 DTLADSSSTD
+998 DALADSSSTD

-1030 EDAIILSER
+1030 EDAIIISER

-1054 EAESRSTKLGDE
+1054 EVESRSTKLGDE

-1083 AERGIIRIGADVGP
+1083 DERGIIRIGADVGP
-1097 GDIMVGKVT
+1097 GDILVGKVT

-1142 RGKVIGVKVLNRLDI
+1142 RGKVIGVKTLS
-1157 IKVLGLKNREEL
+1157 REKRNDDE
-1169 EELLLPKNWEKLLR
+1169 P
-1183 KIRQADQQ
+1183 AD
-1191 QVMESLKLTGLDQL
+1191 S
-1205 NQLLH
+1205 
-1210 SPHAKLVD
+1210 
-1218 VIRRSKPDDLPPDV
+1218 LPPDV

-1270 MPFLS
+1270 MPFLP

-1296 QVLESHLGWAARN
+1296 QVLESHLGWAARS

-1329 SLARWWFGQQANA
+1329 SLARWWFGQQASA
-1342 AENGT
+1342 AGNETENDIDPATVREWIRDQGY
-1347 DSDGAVD
+1347 DP
-1354 LDVVYSWLREQGFD
+1354 DVIFD
-1368 PEVIYDEAQQGKA
+1368 EGQHGKA
-1381 REVCLYLWLRDV
+1381 REACLYLWLRDV
-1393 AGENVGEFGDIAL
+1393 AGENPDGLSVG
-1406 AEMHQRA
+1406 EMHQLA

-1428 KFQLYDGRSG
+1428 KFQLFDGRSG

-1553 GLNVRLEDEEEQD
+1553 GLNVRLEEEEEQD

-1571 LPGEDDFLF
+1571 LPGEDDYLF
-1580 TAEVN
+1580 ASEVN

>member
-104 EREITYSQPLYVKA
+104 EREITFSQPLYVKA

-131 DIFFGDVPMMTD
+131 DIFFGDVPMMTA

-253 ADANDC
+253 ADSNDC

-270 DRDYNPREEELR
+270 DRDYSPREEELR

-349 DQRLGRAEEQI
+349 DQRLGRAGEQI

-365 KTILA
+365 KTVLA
-370 FVQKQHELTGQGVT
+370 FVQEQHESTGQGVT
-384 ATEVFTASGRE
+384 PTEIFTASGRE
-395 QRVLAERDVGAL
+395 QRVLAERDVEAL
-407 INFGYLSRRADRR
+407 INFGYLARRADRR
-420 IEPVDLFAGVQDEEA
+420 IEPVDLFADAPAGDE
-435 GVRVAS
+435 GIPVVS

-448 ALLSLVETRE
+448 TLLSLVETRE
-458 DGARLVSVQRPV
+458 DGARFVSVQRQV
-470 TDILGDPVAISTQPI
+470 TDILGEPVAISAQPI
-485 LGGTESAEAI
+485 FSGTESADAI
-495 SCGQIAILK
+495 SRGEIAILK

-509 GDSIVEPGQLIYAEK
+509 GDSIVEPGQLIYAER
-524 VNQGPLQSWR
+524 VSQGPLQSWH

-546 GVVTDVNCGSNGNI
+546 GVVTDVNCGPNGNM
-560 HQVRINLPG
+560 HQVRFNLPG
-569 IELDERRVLDLNDII
+569 IALDERRVLDLNDII
-584 DTLQGLIRQHA
+584 DTLQGLIQQHA

-771 FDPIGHRVMND
+771 FDPIGHQVMND
-782 VTTRKGEVII
+782 VKTRKGEVII
-792 SAGETIT
+792 AAGETIT

-866 YRLASPDSV
+866 YRLASPEFV

-920 QAPIVGTGIERRVAR
+920 QAPIVGTGIESRVAR
-935 DSGQVLSSRVQG
+935 DSGQVLLARVQG
-947 AVVSVNGHEIIV
+947 SVASVDGNNIIV

-967 IHRLIKFART
+967 YHRLTKFART

-986 PVVQKGDHVNVG
+986 PVVQKGDYVNVG

-1030 EDAIILSER
+1030 EDAIIISER

-1054 EAESRSTKLGDE
+1054 EVESRSTKLGDE

-1083 AERGIIRIGADVGP
+1083 DERGIIRIGADVGP
-1097 GDIMVGKVT
+1097 GDILVGKVT

-1142 RGKVIGVKVLNRLDI
+1142 RGKVIGVKALSRDN
-1157 IKVLGLKNREEL
+1157 K
-1169 EELLLPKNWEKLLR
+1169 
-1183 KIRQADQQ
+1183 
-1191 QVMESLKLTGLDQL
+1191 
-1205 NQLLH
+1205 
-1210 SPHAKLVD
+1210 
-1218 VIRRSKPDDLPPDV
+1218 DDLPPDV

-1296 QVLESHLGWAARN
+1296 QVLESHLGWAARS

-1322 DDDNIED
+1322 DDNNIED
-1329 SLARWWFGQQANA
+1329 SLARWWFAQQANA
-1342 AENGT
+1342 GS
-1347 DSDGAVD
+1347 DDGAMD
-1354 LDVVYSWLREQGFD
+1354 MDRVYAWLSEQGFD
-1368 PEVIYDEAQQGKA
+1368 PEVIFDESDHGKA
-1381 REVCLYLWLRDV
+1381 REACLYLWLRDV
-1393 AGENVGEFGDIAL
+1393 AGQRQNSEGKPLSEMDL
-1406 AEMHQRA
+1406 SEMHQLA
-1413 LDVHRQRLISPPTFA
+1413 LDVHREKLISPPTFA
-1428 KFQLYDGRSG
+1428 KFELFDGRSG

>member
-7 RSGRNNRGLAAR
+7 RSGRNNRGLTAR
-19 DVKTYSESSIANVLD
+19 DVKTYSDSDIANALD

-49 KTRGLAETFRDCS
+49 KTNGLAETFRDCS

-67 ITRRFANGEAA
+67 ITRRFANGEAS

-94 DPQFSPEECR
+94 DPPYSPEECR
-104 EREITYSQPLYVKA
+104 EREITFSQPLYVKA

-125 GEVTES
+125 GEITES

-143 TGTFV
+143 TGTFI

-161 RAPSVYYERE
+161 RAPGVYYERE
-171 PSQDPACPEC
+171 LSQDPACPEC
-181 GKPENWYYKARISA
+181 GKLENWYYKGRISA

-239 GIVSAEEMR
+239 GIVNAEEMR
-248 ALFAE
+248 ALFS
-253 ADANDC
+253 DIDYHDC
-259 RPFVAGVAPAE
+259 RPFVGGVEPAP

-282 SLWDRMHP
+282 SLWDRIHP
-290 DRDFDYE
+290 DRDYNRE
-297 QAHRIGLA
+297 QSFRIGLA

-326 TFVVNHFFDG
+326 TFVMNHFFDG

-349 DQRLGRAEEQI
+349 DQRLGRAASQI
-360 LTEPQ
+360 LTESQ
-365 KTILA
+365 KSVLQ
-370 FVQKQHELTGQGVT
+370 FVRQQHGTTGEGVSP
-384 ATEVFTASGRE
+384 AEVFEASGSE
-395 QRVLAERDVGAL
+395 QRILAERDIDAL
-407 INFGYLSRRADRR
+407 ITYGYLIRNAERL
-420 IEPVDLFAGVQDEEA
+420 IEPLDLFAEASDEA
-435 GVRVAS
+435 VPVH
-441 LDAANTG
+441 LTCFDAANAGT
-448 ALLSLVETRE
+448 LLSAVEGSE
-458 DGARLVSVQRPV
+458 DDGLQASVQSLV
-470 TDILGDPVAISTQPI
+470 TETLGDPVAISTQ
-485 LGGTESAEAI
+485 
-495 SCGQIAILK
+495 QIAAGVAADDAITSGELSILK
-504 NRFLA
+504 NRFIA
-509 GDSIVEPGQLIYAEK
+509 EHSIVEAGQLIYAER
-524 VNQGPLQSWR
+524 VSQGPTQCWQ

-541 ASRIV
+541 ASWIV
-546 GVVTDVNCGSNGNI
+546 GVVTEINSGPNGNM
-560 HQVRINLPG
+560 HKVKLNLPG
-569 IELDERRVLDLNDII
+569 IPLPERRVLDLNDII
-584 DTLQGLIRQHA
+584 DTLYALIENHI
-595 SNTEPRDNIDHLGNR
+595 SNEDPRDNIDHLGNR

-753 VIKELWLGD
+753 VIRQLWLSD
-762 CRTPGLPGY
+762 CRTPGFPGY
-771 FDPIGHRVMND
+771 FDPIGHVVAND
-782 VTTRKGEVII
+782 VSTRKGEVIVH
-792 SAGETIT
+792 AGEVIDSDHM
-799 ETQWRRLRRLSADLM
+799 RRLGRLAPDTV
-814 IDVAPFVDTRPESV
+814 IDVVPFVDIRPENV

-834 LEEQYRIAQAN
+834 QEERFRIAQAN
-845 SGFDELY
+845 SSFDELY
-852 QFMDELVEVREGDN
+852 QFTDDLVEVREGDN
-866 YRLASPDSV
+866 YRLASPTTV
-875 EYADV
+875 EFADV

-920 QAPIVGTGIERRVAR
+920 QAPLVGTGIESRVAR
-935 DSGQVLSSRVQG
+935 DSGQVLLSRAQG
-947 AVVSVNGHEIIV
+947 SVVSVNGNAIVV
-959 VDDAGAEH
+959 VDDSGQKH
-967 IHRLIKFART
+967 SHRLVKFART

-986 PVVQKGDHVNVG
+986 PMVQKGDYVYVG
-998 DTLADSSSTD
+998 DALADSSSTD

-1030 EDAIILSER
+1030 EDAIIISER

-1054 EAESRSTKLGDE
+1054 EVESRSTKLGDE

-1083 AERGIIRIGADVGP
+1083 DERGIIRIGADVGP
-1097 GDIMVGKVT
+1097 GDILVGKVT

-1142 RGKVIGVKVLNRLDI
+1142 RGKVIAVKTLS
-1157 IKVLGLKNREEL
+1157 REKRS
-1169 EELLLPKNWEKLLR
+1169 EEEPG
-1183 KIRQADQQ
+1183 D
-1191 QVMESLKLTGLDQL
+1191 T
-1205 NQLLH
+1205 
-1210 SPHAKLVD
+1210 
-1218 VIRRSKPDDLPPDV
+1218 LPPDV

-1296 QVLESHLGWAARN
+1296 QVLESHLGWAARG

-1322 DDDNIED
+1322 DDDHIED
-1329 SLARWWFGQQANA
+1329 SLARWWFGEQAA
-1342 AENGT
+1342 AAS
-1347 DSDGAVD
+1347 SDGESGGNIDPAIVHD
-1354 LDVVYSWLREQGFD
+1354 WLQDQGFD
-1368 PEVIYDEAQQGKA
+1368 PEAIFDEDQPGKA
-1381 REVCLYLWLRDV
+1381 REACLYLWLRDV
-1393 AGENVGEFGDIAL
+1393 AGENPNGLSMG
-1406 AEMHQRA
+1406 EMHQLA
-1413 LDVHRQRLISPPTFA
+1413 LDVHRRRLISPPTFA

-1438 EPFDQPVA
+1438 EAFDQPVA

-1553 GLNVRLEDEEEQD
+1553 GLNVRLEEEEEQD

-1571 LPGEDDFLF
+1571 LPGEDDYLF
-1580 TAEVN
+1580 ASEVN

>member
-7 RSGRNNRGLAAR
+7 RSGRNERGLSAR
-19 DVKTYSESSIANVLD
+19 DVKTYSDSSIANVLD

-49 KTRGLAETFRDCS
+49 KTNGLAETFRDCS

-67 ITRRFANGEAA
+67 ITRRFANGEAS

-94 DPQFSPEECR
+94 APQFSPEECR
-104 EREITYSQPLYVKA
+104 EREITFSQPLYVKA

-125 GEVTES
+125 GEITES

-143 TGTFV
+143 TGTFI

-161 RAPSVYYERE
+161 RAPGVYFERE

-181 GKPENWYYKARISA
+181 GKLENWYYKARISA

-225 RRRRMGVSTFLHAL
+225 RRRRMGVSTFLYAL

-248 ALFAE
+248 ALFE
-253 ADANDC
+253 SIDNHEC
-259 RPFVAGVAPAE
+259 RRFVAGAEPAE

-290 DRDFDYE
+290 DREFDSP
-297 QAHRIGLA
+297 QAYRIGLA

-326 TFVVNHFFDG
+326 TFVLNHFYDG

-349 DQRLGRAEEQI
+349 DQRLGRSSSQI
-360 LTEPQ
+360 LSPHHKQ
-365 KTILA
+365 ILNLVRERTA
-370 FVQKQHELTGQGVT
+370 TGDGVT
-384 ATEVFTASGRE
+384 PAEIFAASEHEHRI
-395 QRVLAERDVGAL
+395 LSDRDLDAL
-407 INFGYLSRRADRR
+407 INYGYLARQADRT
-420 IEPVDLFAGVQDEEA
+420 ILPVDLFAAQPEGDGTVN
-435 GVRVAS
+435 VAA
-441 LDAANTG
+441 LDAANPGT
-448 ALLSLVETRE
+448 LLSLIGTHE
-458 DGARLVSVQRPV
+458 DGSLTVRVQQQV
-470 TDILGDPVAISTQPI
+470 TETLGDPVAITTQPI
-485 LGGTESAEAI
+485 FGGSSSDDAI
-495 SCGQIAILK
+495 THGEVAILK

-509 GDSIVEPGQLIYAEK
+509 GESVVEAGQFIYAER
-524 VNQGPLQSWR
+524 VSQGPLQSWQ

-546 GVVTDVNCGSNGNI
+546 GVVTEVNCGPNGNM
-560 HQVRINLPG
+560 HKVRFNLPG
-569 IELDERRVLDLNDII
+569 IELDERRVLDLMDII
-584 DTLQGLIRQHA
+584 DTLDALINQHIGNA
-595 SNTEPRDNIDHLGNR
+595 EPRDNIDHLGNR

-753 VIKELWLGD
+753 VITQLWMGD

-771 FDPIGHRVMND
+771 FDPIGHRVASD
-782 VTTRKGEVII
+782 VKTRKGEVIVKEGDI
-792 SAGETIT
+792 IT
-799 ETQWRRLRRLSADLM
+799 DDHWRRLRRLSNDLA
-814 IDVAPFVDTRPESV
+814 IDVAPFVDTRSESV

-845 SGFDELY
+845 SGFDDLY
-852 QFMDELVEVREGDN
+852 QFTDELVEVREGDN
-866 YRLASPDSV
+866 YRLAPPASV

-920 QAPIVGTGIERRVAR
+920 QAPIVGTGIESRVAR
-935 DSGQVLSSRVQG
+935 DSGQVLLSRVRG
-947 AVVSVNGHEIIV
+947 SVVSVNGREVVV
-959 VDDAGAEH
+959 VDDTGVEH
-967 IHRLIKFART
+967 SHRLIKFART

-986 PVVQKGDHVNVG
+986 PVVQKGDHVNIG

-1030 EDAIILSER
+1030 EDAIIISER

-1054 EAESRSTKLGDE
+1054 EVESRSTKLGDE

-1083 AERGIIRIGADVGP
+1083 DERGIIRIGADVGP
-1097 GDIMVGKVT
+1097 GDILVGKVT

-1142 RGKVIGVKVLNRLDI
+1142 RGKVIGVKALS
-1157 IKVLGLKNREEL
+1157 REKRG
-1169 EELLLPKNWEKLLR
+1169 EEQPG
-1183 KIRQADQQ
+1183 DQ
-1191 QVMESLKLTGLDQL
+1191 
-1205 NQLLH
+1205 
-1210 SPHAKLVD
+1210 
-1218 VIRRSKPDDLPPDV
+1218 LPPDV
-1232 NEAIRVWVAQTRKI
+1232 NEAIMVWVAQTRKI

-1270 MPFLS
+1270 MPFLP

-1296 QVLESHLGWAARN
+1296 QVLESHLGWAARS

-1322 DDDNIED
+1322 DDNNIED
-1329 SLARWWFGQQANA
+1329 SLSRWWFAEQAQA
-1342 AENGT
+1342 ADNSAGPEGEI
-1347 DSDGAVD
+1347 D
-1354 LDVVYSWLREQGFD
+1354 LRKVYSWLREQGFD
-1368 PEVIYDEAQQGKA
+1368 PEAIYDENQQGLA
-1381 REVCLYLWLRDV
+1381 REACLYLWLRDV
-1393 AGENVGEFGDIAL
+1393 AGENPDGMNLSELHQKAL
-1406 AEMHQRA
+1406 E
-1413 LDVHRQRLISPPTFA
+1413 VHRDKIISPPTFA
-1428 KFQLYDGRSG
+1428 KFQLFDGRSG
-1438 EPFDQPVA
+1438 EAFDQPVA

-1526 SIVKGNPISQPG
+1526 SIVKGNPITQPG

-1553 GLNVRLEDEEEQD
+1553 GLNVRLEDEEEQED
-1566 DASLG
+1566 GSLG
-1571 LPGEDDFLF
+1571 LPGEDDYLF

>member
-7 RSGRNNRGLAAR
+7 RSGRNERGLSAR
-19 DVKTYSESSIANVLD
+19 DVKTYSDSSIANVLD

-49 KTRGLAETFRDCS
+49 KTNGLAETFRDCS

-67 ITRRFANGEAA
+67 ITRRFANGEAS

-94 DPQFSPEECR
+94 APQFSPEECR

-125 GEVTES
+125 GEITES

-143 TGTFV
+143 TGTFI

-161 RAPSVYYERE
+161 RAPGVYFERE

-181 GKPENWYYKARISA
+181 GKLENWYYKARISA

-225 RRRRMGVSTFLHAL
+225 RRRRMGVSTFLYAL

-248 ALFAE
+248 ALFE
-253 ADANDC
+253 GVDNHEC
-259 RPFVAGVAPAE
+259 RRFVAGAEPAE
-270 DRDYNPREEELR
+270 DRDYNPRDEELR

-290 DRDFDYE
+290 DREFDSQ
-297 QAHRIGLA
+297 QAYRIGLA

-326 TFVVNHFFDG
+326 TFVLNHFYDG

-349 DQRLGRAEEQI
+349 DQRLGRSSSQ
-360 LTEPQ
+360 
-365 KTILA
+365 
-370 FVQKQHELTGQGVT
+370 VLTGHHKNILEFVRDRAGKDDA
-384 ATEVFTASGRE
+384 ATTPEIFAASGRE
-395 QRVLAERDVGAL
+395 HRILSDRDVDAL
-407 INFGYLSRRADRR
+407 INYGYLARRADRR
-420 IEPVDLFAGVQDEEA
+420 IVPVELFEGQSDEVQT
-435 GVRVAS
+435 VRVET
-441 LDAANTG
+441 LDAANSGT
-448 ALLSLVETRE
+448 LLSLIGIQE
-458 DGARLVSVQRPV
+458 DGTRTVQVQQQV
-470 TDILGDPVAISTQPI
+470 TEILGDPVAIATQPI
-485 LGGTESAEAI
+485 FGGSTAEDAI
-495 SCGQIAILK
+495 THGEVAIMK

-509 GDSIVEPGQLIYAEK
+509 GDSIVEAGQLIYAER
-524 VNQGPLQSWR
+524 VSQGTLQSWR

-546 GVVTDVNCGSNGNI
+546 GVVTEVNCGPNDNM
-560 HQVRINLPG
+560 HKVRFNLPG
-569 IELDERRVLDLNDII
+569 IEMDERRVLNLMDII
-584 DTLQGLIRQHA
+584 DTLEALITQHVA
-595 SNTEPRDNIDHLGNR
+595 NGEPRDNIDHLGNR

-753 VIKELWLGD
+753 VIKQLWLGD

-771 FDPIGHRVMND
+771 FDPIGHSVAAD
-782 VTTRKGEVII
+782 VKTRKGEVII
-792 SAGETIT
+792 NAGDTIT
-799 ETQWRRLRRLSADLM
+799 EQHWRRLRRLSGDLA
-814 IDVAPFVDTRPESV
+814 IDVAPFVDTRAESV

-845 SGFDELY
+845 SGFDDLY
-852 QFMDELVEVREGDN
+852 QFTDELVEVREGDN
-866 YRLASPDSV
+866 YRLASPATV

-920 QAPIVGTGIERRVAR
+920 QAPIVGTGIEGRVAR
-935 DSGQVLSSRVQG
+935 DSGQVLLSRVQG
-947 AVVSVNGHEIIV
+947 SVVSVNGREILV
-959 VDDAGAEH
+959 ADDAGREH
-967 IHRLIKFART
+967 SHRLVKFART

-986 PVVQKGDHVNVG
+986 PVVQKGDYVKVG

-1030 EDAIILSER
+1030 EDAIIISER

-1054 EAESRSTKLGDE
+1054 EVESRSTKLGDE

-1076 EGNLRDL
+1076 ESNLRDL
-1083 AERGIIRIGADVGP
+1083 DERGIIRIGADVGP
-1097 GDIMVGKVT
+1097 GDILVGKVT

-1142 RGKVIGVKVLNRLDI
+1142 RGKVIGVKALS
-1157 IKVLGLKNREEL
+1157 REKRGDEQ
-1169 EELLLPKNWEKLLR
+1169 PG
-1183 KIRQADQQ
+1183 DQ
-1191 QVMESLKLTGLDQL
+1191 
-1205 NQLLH
+1205 
-1210 SPHAKLVD
+1210 
-1218 VIRRSKPDDLPPDV
+1218 LPPDV

-1270 MPFLS
+1270 MPFLP

-1296 QVLESHLGWAARN
+1296 QVLESHLGWAARS

-1322 DDDNIED
+1322 DDNNIED
-1329 SLARWWFGQQANA
+1329 SLARWWFAEQSRAADNNA
-1342 AENGT
+1342 GPEGEI
-1347 DSDGAVD
+1347 D
-1354 LDVVYSWLREQGFD
+1354 LRKVYVWLREQGFD
-1368 PEVIYDEAQQGKA
+1368 PEAIFDESQHGKA
-1381 REVCLYLWLRDV
+1381 REACLYLWLRDV
-1393 AGENVGEFGDIAL
+1393 AGEDPDGLSL
-1406 AEMHQRA
+1406 AELHQMA
-1413 LDVHRQRLISPPTFA
+1413 LDVHRDKLISPPTFA

-1526 SIVKGNPISQPG
+1526 SIVKGNPITQPG

-1553 GLNVRLEDEEEQD
+1553 GLNVRLEDEEEQED
-1566 DASLG
+1566 GSLG
-1571 LPGEDDFLF
+1571 LPGEDDYLF

>member
-1 MVLTRK
+1 M
-7 RSGRNNRGLAAR
+7 
-19 DVKTYSESSIANVLD
+19 
-34 VPNLIR
+34 
-40 SQIESFDWF
+40 
-49 KTRGLAETFRDCS
+49 
-62 PIVAG
+62 
-67 ITRRFANGEAA
+67 
-78 RRAERFE
+78 
-85 LYFLDHWFD
+85 
-94 DPQFSPEECR
+94 
-104 EREITYSQPLYVKA
+104 
-118 QLRDQET
+118 
-125 GEVTES
+125 
-131 DIFFGDVPMMTD
+131 
-143 TGTFV
+143 
-148 INGAERVL
+148 
-156 VSQLQ
+156 
-161 RAPSVYYERE
+161 
-171 PSQDPACPEC
+171 
-181 GKPENWYYKARISA
+181 
-195 SRGARIEL
+195 
-203 STWTHYYARRRNLP
+203 
-217 ETITVSVD
+217 
-225 RRRRMGVSTFLHAL
+225 
-239 GIVSAEEMR
+239 
-248 ALFAE
+248 
-253 ADANDC
+253 
-259 RPFVAGVAPAE
+259 
-270 DRDYNPREEELR
+270 
-282 SLWDRMHP
+282 
-290 DRDFDYE
+290 
-297 QAHRIGLA
+297 
-305 QRNLYKWLRP
+305 
-315 GEPAVQVDAAC
+315 
-326 TFVVNHFFDG
+326 
-336 RRFDLGEVGRIKV
+336 
-349 DQRLGRAEEQI
+349 
-360 LTEPQ
+360 
-365 KTILA
+365 
-370 FVQKQHELTGQGVT
+370 
-384 ATEVFTASGRE
+384 
-395 QRVLAERDVGAL
+395 
-407 INFGYLSRRADRR
+407 
-420 IEPVDLFAGVQDEEA
+420 
-435 GVRVAS
+435 
-441 LDAANTG
+441 
-448 ALLSLVETRE
+448 
-458 DGARLVSVQRPV
+458 
-470 TDILGDPVAISTQPI
+470 
-485 LGGTESAEAI
+485 
-495 SCGQIAILK
+495 
-504 NRFLA
+504 
-509 GDSIVEPGQLIYAEK
+509 
-524 VNQGPLQSWR
+524 
-534 LTPVRAR
+534 
-541 ASRIV
+541 
-546 GVVTDVNCGSNGNI
+546 
-560 HQVRINLPG
+560 
-569 IELDERRVLDLNDII
+569 DII
-584 DTLQGLIRQHA
+584 DTLEALITQHV
-595 SNTEPRDNIDHLGNR
+595 SNVEPRDNIDHLGNR

-753 VIKELWLGD
+753 VIKQL
-762 CRTPGLPGY
+762 C
-771 FDPIGHRVMND
+771 
-782 VTTRKGEVII
+782 
-792 SAGETIT
+792 
-799 ETQWRRLRRLSADLM
+799 
-814 IDVAPFVDTRPESV
+814 RPESV

-834 LEEQYRIAQAN
+834 LEEQFRIAQAN
-845 SGFDELY
+845 SGFDDFY
-852 QFMDELVEVREGDN
+852 QFTDELVEVREGDN
-866 YRLASPDSV
+866 YRLAPPATV

-920 QAPIVGTGIERRVAR
+920 QAPIVGTGIESRVAR
-935 DSGQVLSSRVQG
+935 DSGQVLLSRVQG
-947 AVVSVNGHEIIV
+947 SVVSVNGREILV
-959 VDDAGAEH
+959 VDDAGQEH
-967 IHRLIKFART
+967 AHRLIKFART

-986 PVVQKGDHVNVG
+986 PVVQKGDRVNAG
-998 DTLADSSSTD
+998 ETLADSSSTD

-1030 EDAIILSER
+1030 EDAIIISER

-1054 EAESRSTKLGDE
+1054 EVESRSTKLGDE

-1083 AERGIIRIGADVGP
+1083 DERGIIRIGADVGP
-1097 GDIMVGKVT
+1097 GDILVGKVT

-1142 RGKVIGVKVLNRLDI
+1142 RGKVIGVKALS
-1157 IKVLGLKNREEL
+1157 REKRGAEQ
-1169 EELLLPKNWEKLLR
+1169 PG
-1183 KIRQADQQ
+1183 DQ
-1191 QVMESLKLTGLDQL
+1191 
-1205 NQLLH
+1205 
-1210 SPHAKLVD
+1210 
-1218 VIRRSKPDDLPPDV
+1218 LPPDV

-1296 QVLESHLGWAARN
+1296 QVLESHLGWAARS

-1322 DDDNIED
+1322 DDNNIED
-1329 SLARWWFGQQANA
+1329 SLAR
-1342 AENGT
+1342 
-1347 DSDGAVD
+1347 
-1354 LDVVYSWLREQGFD
+1354 
-1368 PEVIYDEAQQGKA
+1368 
-1381 REVCLYLWLRDV
+1381 C
-1393 AGENVGEFGDIAL
+1393 
-1406 AEMHQRA
+1406 
-1413 LDVHRQRLISPPTFA
+1413 SPPTFA
-1428 KFQLYDGRSG
+1428 KFQLFDGRSG
-1438 EPFDQPVA
+1438 EAFDQPVA

-1526 SIVKGNPISQPG
+1526 SIVKGNPITQPG

-1553 GLNVRLEDEEEQD
+1553 GLNVRLEDEEEQED
-1566 DASLG
+1566 GSLG
-1571 LPGEDDFLF
+1571 LPGEDDYLF

>member
-1 MVLTRK
+1 M
-7 RSGRNNRGLAAR
+7 
-19 DVKTYSESSIANVLD
+19 
-34 VPNLIR
+34 
-40 SQIESFDWF
+40 
-49 KTRGLAETFRDCS
+49 
-62 PIVAG
+62 
-67 ITRRFANGEAA
+67 
-78 RRAERFE
+78 
-85 LYFLDHWFD
+85 
-94 DPQFSPEECR
+94 
-104 EREITYSQPLYVKA
+104 
-118 QLRDQET
+118 
-125 GEVTES
+125 
-131 DIFFGDVPMMTD
+131 
-143 TGTFV
+143 
-148 INGAERVL
+148 
-156 VSQLQ
+156 
-161 RAPSVYYERE
+161 
-171 PSQDPACPEC
+171 
-181 GKPENWYYKARISA
+181 
-195 SRGARIEL
+195 
-203 STWTHYYARRRNLP
+203 
-217 ETITVSVD
+217 
-225 RRRRMGVSTFLHAL
+225 
-239 GIVSAEEMR
+239 
-248 ALFAE
+248 
-253 ADANDC
+253 
-259 RPFVAGVAPAE
+259 
-270 DRDYNPREEELR
+270 
-282 SLWDRMHP
+282 
-290 DRDFDYE
+290 
-297 QAHRIGLA
+297 
-305 QRNLYKWLRP
+305 
-315 GEPAVQVDAAC
+315 
-326 TFVVNHFFDG
+326 
-336 RRFDLGEVGRIKV
+336 
-349 DQRLGRAEEQI
+349 
-360 LTEPQ
+360 
-365 KTILA
+365 
-370 FVQKQHELTGQGVT
+370 
-384 ATEVFTASGRE
+384 
-395 QRVLAERDVGAL
+395 
-407 INFGYLSRRADRR
+407 
-420 IEPVDLFAGVQDEEA
+420 
-435 GVRVAS
+435 
-441 LDAANTG
+441 
-448 ALLSLVETRE
+448 
-458 DGARLVSVQRPV
+458 
-470 TDILGDPVAISTQPI
+470 
-485 LGGTESAEAI
+485 
-495 SCGQIAILK
+495 
-504 NRFLA
+504 
-509 GDSIVEPGQLIYAEK
+509 
-524 VNQGPLQSWR
+524 
-534 LTPVRAR
+534 
-541 ASRIV
+541 
-546 GVVTDVNCGSNGNI
+546 
-560 HQVRINLPG
+560 
-569 IELDERRVLDLNDII
+569 DII
-584 DTLQGLIRQHA
+584 DTLEALITQHV
-595 SNTEPRDNIDHLGNR
+595 SNVEPRDNIDHLGNR

-753 VIKELWLGD
+753 VIKQL
-762 CRTPGLPGY
+762 Y
-771 FDPIGHRVMND
+771 
-782 VTTRKGEVII
+782 
-792 SAGETIT
+792 
-799 ETQWRRLRRLSADLM
+799 
-814 IDVAPFVDTRPESV
+814 TRPESV

-834 LEEQYRIAQAN
+834 LEEQFRIAQAN
-845 SGFDELY
+845 SGFDDFY
-852 QFMDELVEVREGDN
+852 QFTDELVEVREGDN
-866 YRLASPDSV
+866 YRLAPPATV

-920 QAPIVGTGIERRVAR
+920 QAPIVGTGIESRVAR
-935 DSGQVLSSRVQG
+935 DSGQVLLSRVQG
-947 AVVSVNGHEIIV
+947 SVVSVNGREILV
-959 VDDAGAEH
+959 VDDAGQEH
-967 IHRLIKFART
+967 AHRLIKFART

-986 PVVQKGDHVNVG
+986 PVVQKGDRVNAG
-998 DTLADSSSTD
+998 ETLADSSSTD

-1030 EDAIILSER
+1030 EDAIIISER

-1054 EAESRSTKLGDE
+1054 EVESRSTKLGDE

-1083 AERGIIRIGADVGP
+1083 DERGIIRIGADVGP
-1097 GDIMVGKVT
+1097 GDILVGKVT

-1142 RGKVIGVKVLNRLDI
+1142 RGKVIGVKALSR
-1157 IKVLGLKNREEL
+1157 G
-1169 EELLLPKNWEKLLR
+1169 
-1183 KIRQADQQ
+1183 DQ
-1191 QVMESLKLTGLDQL
+1191 
-1205 NQLLH
+1205 
-1210 SPHAKLVD
+1210 
-1218 VIRRSKPDDLPPDV
+1218 LPPDV

-1296 QVLESHLGWAARN
+1296 QVLESHLGWAARS

-1322 DDDNIED
+1322 DDNNIED
-1329 SLARWWFGQQANA
+1329 SLSLA
-1342 AENGT
+1342 
-1347 DSDGAVD
+1347 D
-1354 LDVVYSWLREQGFD
+1354 LHQM
-1368 PEVIYDEAQQGKA
+1368 
-1381 REVCLYLWLRDV
+1381 
-1393 AGENVGEFGDIAL
+1393 AL
-1406 AEMHQRA
+1406 E
-1413 LDVHRQRLISPPTFA
+1413 VHRDKLISPPTFA
-1428 KFQLYDGRSG
+1428 KFQLFDGRSG
-1438 EPFDQPVA
+1438 EAFDQPVA

-1526 SIVKGNPISQPG
+1526 SIVKGNPITQPG

-1553 GLNVRLEDEEEQD
+1553 GLNVRLEDEEEQED
-1566 DASLG
+1566 GSLG
-1571 LPGEDDFLF
+1571 LPGEDDYLF

>member
-7 RSGRNNRGLAAR
+7 RRSRNDRGLSAR
-19 DVKTYSESSIANVLD
+19 DVKTYSDSSIANVLD

-49 KTRGLAETFRDCS
+49 KTKGLAETFKDCS

-67 ITRRFANGEAA
+67 ITRRFANGEAS
-78 RRAERFE
+78 RRGERFE

-94 DPQFSPEECR
+94 PPQFSPEECR
-104 EREITYSQPLYVKA
+104 EREITFSQPLYVQA

-125 GEVTES
+125 GEVTQS
-131 DIFFGDVPMMTD
+131 DIFFGDVPMMTE
-143 TGTFV
+143 TGTFI

-171 PSQDPACPEC
+171 PSHDPACPEC
-181 GKPENWYYKARISA
+181 GKPENWYYKGRISA
-195 SRGARIEL
+195 SRGARIEM
-203 STWTHYYARRRNLP
+203 STWTHYYARRRNQP
-217 ETITVSVD
+217 EAITVSVD
-225 RRRRMGVSTFLHAL
+225 RKRRMNVSTFLHAM
-239 GIVSAEEMR
+239 GVVSADEMR
-248 ALFAE
+248 ALFADLDPAE
-253 ADANDC
+253 C
-259 RPFVAGVAPAE
+259 RHFVAGIPPVE
-270 DRDYNPREEELR
+270 DRDYNPKEEELR
-282 SLWDRMHP
+282 SLWDRFHP
-290 DRDFDYE
+290 DRDFNHE

-305 QRNLYKWLRP
+305 QRNIYKWLRP
-315 GEPAVQVDAAC
+315 GEPAVQVDGAC
-326 TFVVNHFFDG
+326 TFILNHFFDG

-349 DQRLGRAEEQI
+349 DQRLGRSESQI
-360 LTEPQ
+360 LTGAQ
-365 KTILA
+365 KLVLE
-370 FVQKQHELTGQGVT
+370 FVREQHANTGEGVS
-384 ATEVFTASGRE
+384 ATDIYVASGHEHRI
-395 QRVLAERDVGAL
+395 LSDRDLDAL
-407 INFGYLSRRADRR
+407 INFGYLARRADRR
-420 IEPVDLFAGVQDEEA
+420 VEPVDLFVDAENEQPLTIQ
-435 GVRVAS
+435 S
-441 LDAANTG
+441 SDAANAG
-448 ALLSLVETRE
+448 ILLADAEGSSDT
-458 DGARLVSVQRPV
+458 ARYVNVDCQV
-470 TDILGDPVAISTQPI
+470 TDALGEPVAITVEP
-485 LGGTESAEAI
+485 LLADAESDSAI
-495 SCGQIAILK
+495 AVGEIPVMK

-509 GDSIVEPGQLIYAEK
+509 EASIVEAGQLIYAERMS
-524 VNQGPLQSWR
+524 QGPLQSWQ

-541 ASRIV
+541 ASRII
-546 GVVTDVNCGSNGNI
+546 GVVTEVNVGPNGNM
-560 HQVRINLPG
+560 HKVRFNLPG
-569 IELDERRVLDLNDII
+569 IELPERRVLDLNDII
-584 DTLQGLIRQHA
+584 DTLRELIRHHTE
-595 SNTEPRDNIDHLGNR
+595 NLEPRDNIDHLGNR

-753 VIKELWLGD
+753 VIKQLWLGD
-762 CRTPGLPGY
+762 CRDPGY
-771 FDPIGHRVMND
+771 PGYHNPLGHKVTAD
-782 VTTRKGEVII
+782 VTTRKGDVIVG
-792 SAGETIT
+792 AGEIIT
-799 ETQWRRLRRLSADLM
+799 EGHLRRLRRLSEDTV
-814 IDVAPFVDTRPESV
+814 IEVAPFVDTRPESV
-828 QYLTAD
+828 EYLTAD
-834 LEEQYRIAQAN
+834 SEEQFRIAQAN
-845 SGFDELY
+845 SAFDELY
-852 QFMDELVEVREGDN
+852 QFTEDLVEVREGDN
-866 YRLASPDSV
+866 YRLASPSTV

-920 QAPIVGTGIERRVAR
+920 QAPIVGTGIEGRVAR
-935 DSGQVLSSRVQG
+935 DSGQVLLSRISGSV
-947 AVVSVNGHEIIV
+947 ASVNGREV
-959 VDDAGAEH
+959 VITDDLGVDH
-967 IHRLIKFART
+967 VHRLIKFART

-986 PVVQKGDHVNVG
+986 PVVQKGDRVAMG

-1030 EDAIILSER
+1030 EDAIIISER

-1054 EAESRSTKLGDE
+1054 EVESRSTKLGDE

-1083 AERGIIRIGADVGP
+1083 DERGIIRIGADVGP
-1097 GDIMVGKVT
+1097 GDILVGKVT

-1142 RGKVIGVKVLNRLDI
+1142 RGKVIGVKALS
-1157 IKVLGLKNREEL
+1157 RE
-1169 EELLLPKNWEKLLR
+1169 
-1183 KIRQADQQ
+1183 
-1191 QVMESLKLTGLDQL
+1191 
-1205 NQLLH
+1205 
-1210 SPHAKLVD
+1210 AK
-1218 VIRRSKPDDLPPDV
+1218 DDLPPDV

-1257 NKGVVSRILPEED
+1257 NKGVVSRVLPEED

-1296 QVLESHLGWAARN
+1296 QVLESHLGWAARS

-1329 SLARWWFGQQANA
+1329 SLARWWFAEQANA
-1342 AENGT
+1342 NDVESGI
-1347 DSDGAVD
+1347 GVD
-1354 LDVVYSWLREQGFD
+1354 LDKVYAWLREQGCD
-1368 PEVIYDEAQQGKA
+1368 PERVYDEDERGYA

-1393 AGENVGEFGDIAL
+1393 AGQNPDGLSLSELHN
-1406 AEMHQRA
+1406 MA
-1413 LDVHRQRLISPPTFA
+1413 LDVHREKLIAPPTFA
-1428 KFQLYDGRSG
+1428 KFQLHDGRSG

-1515 DDVTGRVNTYE
+1515 DDVAGRVNTYE
-1526 SIVKGNPISQPG
+1526 SIVKGHAISQPG
-1538 IPESFNVLLK
+1538 VPESFNVLLK

-1553 GLNVRLEDEEEQD
+1553 GLNVQLEEEGEQED
-1566 DASLG
+1566 PSLG
-1571 LPGEDDFLF
+1571 LPNDDDYLF
-1580 TAEVN
+1580 STEVN

>member
-7 RSGRNNRGLAAR
+7 RSGRNERGLSAR
-19 DVKTYSESSIANVLD
+19 DVKTYLDSSIANVLD

-49 KTRGLAETFRDCS
+49 KTNGLAETFRDCS

-67 ITRRFANGEAA
+67 ITRRFANGEAS

-94 DPQFSPEECR
+94 APQFSPEECR
-104 EREITYSQPLYVKA
+104 EREITFSQPLYVKA

-125 GEVTES
+125 GEITES

-143 TGTFV
+143 TGTFI

-161 RAPSVYYERE
+161 RAPGVYFERE

-181 GKPENWYYKARISA
+181 GKLENWYYKARISA

-225 RRRRMGVSTFLHAL
+225 RRRRMGVSTFLYAL
-239 GIVSAEEMR
+239 GIVSPEEMR
-248 ALFAE
+248 ALFE
-253 ADANDC
+253 EVDNHDC
-259 RPFVAGVAPAE
+259 RRFVAGAEPAE
-270 DRDYNPREEELR
+270 DRDYNPRDEELR

-290 DRDFDYE
+290 DREFE
-297 QAHRIGLA
+297 SQQAYRIGLA

-326 TFVVNHFFDG
+326 TFVLNHFYDG

-349 DQRLGRAEEQI
+349 DQRLGRSNSQI
-360 LTEPQ
+360 LTEHH
-365 KTILA
+365 KNILGLVRGRA
-370 FVQKQHELTGQGVT
+370 QQGEG
-384 ATEVFTASGRE
+384 ATPAEIFAASGRE
-395 QRVLAERDVGAL
+395 HRILSDRDVDAL
-407 INFGYLSRRADRR
+407 INYGYLTRQADRR
-420 IEPVDLFAGVQDEEA
+420 IVPVDLFEGLTDDEQPI
-435 GVRVAS
+435 RVETY
-441 LDAANTG
+441 DAANAGT
-448 ALLSLVETRE
+448 LLSFIGMQE
-458 DGARLVSVQRPV
+458 DGALTVRVQQQV
-470 TDILGDPVAISTQPI
+470 TETLGDPVAVATQPI
-485 LGGTESAEAI
+485 FGGSSADDAI
-495 SCGQIAILK
+495 TRGEVSILK

-509 GDSIVEPGQLIYAEK
+509 GDSIVEAGQLIYAER
-524 VNQGPLQSWR
+524 VSQGPLQSWQ

-546 GVVTDVNCGSNGNI
+546 GVVTEVNCGPNGNM
-560 HQVRINLPG
+560 HRVRFNLPG
-569 IELDERRVLDLNDII
+569 IELAERRVLDLMDII
-584 DTLQGLIRQHA
+584 DTLESLITQHVA
-595 SNTEPRDNIDHLGNR
+595 NGEPRDNIDHLGNR

-753 VIKELWLGD
+753 VIKQLWLGD

-771 FDPIGHRVMND
+771 FDPIGHKVATD
-782 VTTRKGEVII
+782 VKTRKGEII
-792 SAGETIT
+792 VAAGDTIT
-799 ETQWRRLRRLSADLM
+799 DEHWRRLRRLSGDLA
-814 IDVAPFVDTRPESV
+814 IEVAPFVDTRPESV
-828 QYLTAD
+828 RYLTAD
-834 LEEQYRIAQAN
+834 LEEQFRIAQAN
-845 SGFDELY
+845 SGFDDLY
-852 QFMDELVEVREGDN
+852 QFTDELVEVREGDN
-866 YRLASPDSV
+866 YRLASPATV

-920 QAPIVGTGIERRVAR
+920 QAPIVGTGIESRVAR
-935 DSGQVLSSRVQG
+935 DSGQVLLSRVQG
-947 AVVSVNGHEIIV
+947 SVVSVNGREVVV
-959 VDDAGAEH
+959 VDGSGREH
-967 IHRLIKFART
+967 SHRLVKFART

-1030 EDAIILSER
+1030 EDAIIISER

-1054 EAESRSTKLGDE
+1054 EVESRSTKLGDE

-1083 AERGIIRIGADVGP
+1083 DERGIIRIGADVGP
-1097 GDIMVGKVT
+1097 GDILVGKVT

-1142 RGKVIGVKVLNRLDI
+1142 RGKVIGVKALS
-1157 IKVLGLKNREEL
+1157 REKRGDEQ
-1169 EELLLPKNWEKLLR
+1169 PG
-1183 KIRQADQQ
+1183 DQ
-1191 QVMESLKLTGLDQL
+1191 
-1205 NQLLH
+1205 
-1210 SPHAKLVD
+1210 
-1218 VIRRSKPDDLPPDV
+1218 LPPDV

-1270 MPFLS
+1270 MPFLP

-1296 QVLESHLGWAARN
+1296 QVLESHLGWAARS

-1322 DDDNIED
+1322 DDNNIED
-1329 SLARWWFGQQANA
+1329 SLARWWFAEQAKA
-1342 AENGT
+1342 ADNSAGPE
-1347 DSDGAVD
+1347 AEID
-1354 LDVVYSWLREQGFD
+1354 LRKVYVWLREQGFD
-1368 PEVIYDEAQQGKA
+1368 PEAIYDESQHGKA
-1381 REVCLYLWLRDV
+1381 REACLYLWLRDV
-1393 AGENVGEFGDIAL
+1393 AGENPDGLSL
-1406 AEMHQRA
+1406 AELHQMA
-1413 LDVHRQRLISPPTFA
+1413 LDVHRDKNMSPPTFA

-1438 EPFDQPVA
+1438 EAFDQPVA

-1526 SIVKGNPISQPG
+1526 SIVKGNPITQPG

-1553 GLNVRLEDEEEQD
+1553 GLNVRLEDEEEQED
-1566 DASLG
+1566 GSLG
-1571 LPGEDDFLF
+1571 LPGEDDYLF

>member
-7 RSGRNNRGLAAR
+7 RSGRNDRGLSAR
-19 DVKTYSESSIANVLD
+19 DVKTYSDSSIANVLD

-49 KTRGLAETFRDCS
+49 KTNGLAETFRDCS

-67 ITRRFANGEAA
+67 ITRRFANGEAS

-94 DPQFSPEECR
+94 TPKFSPEECR
-104 EREITYSQPLYVKA
+104 ELEITFSQPLYVKA

-131 DIFFGDVPMMTD
+131 DIFFGDVPMMTE
-143 TGTFV
+143 TGTFI

-181 GKPENWYYKARISA
+181 GKLENWYYKGRISA
-195 SRGARIEL
+195 SRGARVEL

-217 ETITVSVD
+217 EAVTVSVD
-225 RRRRMGVSTFLHAL
+225 RRRRMGVSTFLYAL

-248 ALFAE
+248 SLFA
-253 ADANDC
+253 DIDSHDC
-259 RPFVAGVAPAE
+259 RPFVAGTPPAE

-282 SLWDRMHP
+282 SLWDRIHP
-290 DRDFDYE
+290 DRGYDFD
-297 QAHRIGLA
+297 QAYRIGLA

-326 TFVVNHFFDG
+326 TFVMNHFFDG

-349 DQRLGRAEEQI
+349 DQRLGRSDSQLLSQSQQAI
-360 LTEPQ
+360 LE
-365 KTILA
+365 
-370 FVQKQHELTGQGVT
+370 FVKGQHTATGDGVT
-384 ATEVFTASGRE
+384 PDQIFDASGRE
-395 QRVLAERDVGAL
+395 HRILSDRDTDAL
-407 INFGYLSRRADRR
+407 INYGYLARRADRR
-420 IEPVDLFAGVQDEEA
+420 IEPVNLFAGVSDEDA
-435 GVRVAS
+435 TTLNVWSV
-441 LDAANTG
+441 DAANTG
-448 ALLSLVETRE
+448 TLLALGDGYVADDLV
-458 DGARLVSVQRPV
+458 VSVQRQV
-470 TDILGDPVAISTQPI
+470 TETLGAPVALSTQPI
-485 LGGTESAEAI
+485 YARSAADDAI
-495 SCGQIAILK
+495 ACGEVAILK

-509 GDSIVEPGQLIYAEK
+509 EESIVEAGQLIYAER
-524 VNQGPLQSWR
+524 VSRGPWQTWR

-541 ASRIV
+541 ASRII
-546 GVVTDVNCGSNGNI
+546 GVVTEVNCGPSNNM
-560 HQVRINLPG
+560 HKVRFNLPG
-569 IELDERRVLDLNDII
+569 LELPERRVLDLNDII
-584 DTLQGLIRQHA
+584 DTLQGLIRHHTGNA
-595 SNTEPRDNIDHLGNR
+595 EPRDNIDHLGNR

-753 VIKELWLGD
+753 VITQLWLGD

-771 FDPIGHRVMND
+771 FDLMGHVVTAD
-782 VTTRKGEVII
+782 VKTRKGEVIV
-792 SAGETIT
+792 AVGEAIT
-799 ETQWRRLRRLSADLM
+799 DAHLRRMRRLSADM
-814 IDVAPFVDTRPESV
+814 VINVKPFVDTRPESV

-834 LEEQYRIAQAN
+834 QEERYRIAQAN
-845 SGFDELY
+845 AVFDDLY
-852 QFMDELVEVREGDN
+852 QFTEEQVEVREGDN
-866 YRLASPDSV
+866 YRLASPSAV

-920 QAPIVGTGIERRVAR
+920 QAPIVGTGIESRVAR
-935 DSGQVLSSRVQG
+935 DSGQVLLSCAQG
-947 AVVSVNGHEIIV
+947 WVDTVDGHKIVIVGDPRAGHKHDQHTHNGAPDYRHTLSEAS
-959 VDDAGAEH
+959 DGH
-967 IHRLIKFART
+967 THRHTLELRKFART
-977 NQGTCLNQR
+977 NQGTSLNQR
-986 PVVQKGDHVNVG
+986 PVVQKGDYVNEGGV
-998 DTLADSSSTD
+998 LADSSSTD

-1016 NVLVAFMSWEGYNY
+1016 NVVVAFMSWEGYNY

-1054 EAESRSTKLGDE
+1054 EVESRATKLGGE

-1083 AERGIIRIGADVGP
+1083 DERGIIRIGADVGP

-1142 RGKVIGVKVLNRLDI
+1142 RGKVIGVKALSRENR
-1157 IKVLGLKNREEL
+1157 
-1169 EELLLPKNWEKLLR
+1169 
-1183 KIRQADQQ
+1183 
-1191 QVMESLKLTGLDQL
+1191 
-1205 NQLLH
+1205 
-1210 SPHAKLVD
+1210 
-1218 VIRRSKPDDLPPDV
+1218 DDLPPDV

-1296 QVLESHLGWAARN
+1296 QVLESHLGWAARS

-1329 SLARWWFGQQANA
+1329 SLARWWFAEQAKA
-1342 AENGT
+1342 ADNG
-1347 DSDGAVD
+1347 SDADGSID
-1354 LDVVYSWLREQGFD
+1354 LNKVYDWLQEQGFD
-1368 PEVIYDEAQQGKA
+1368 PAAIYDERQHGKA
-1381 REVCLYLWLRDV
+1381 REACLYLWLRDV
-1393 AGENVGEFGDIAL
+1393 AGENPDGMSL
-1406 AEMHQRA
+1406 SEMHQLA
-1413 LDVHRQRLISPPTFA
+1413 LEVHRRRLIAPPTFA

-1438 EPFDQPVA
+1438 EAFDQPVA

-1538 IPESFNVLLK
+1538 VPESFNVLLK

-1553 GLNVRLEDEEEQD
+1553 GLNVQLEEEDEQD

-1571 LPGEDDFLF
+1571 LPGEDDYLF
-1580 TAEVN
+1580 SAEVN

>member
-7 RSGRNNRGLAAR
+7 RSGRNERGLSAR
-19 DVKTYSESSIANVLD
+19 DVKTYLDSSIANVLD

-49 KTRGLAETFRDCS
+49 KTNGLAETFRDCS

-67 ITRRFANGEAA
+67 ITRRFANGEAS

-94 DPQFSPEECR
+94 APQFSPEECR
-104 EREITYSQPLYVKA
+104 EREITFSQPLYVKA

-125 GEVTES
+125 GEITES

-143 TGTFV
+143 TGTFI

-161 RAPSVYYERE
+161 RAPGVYFERE

-181 GKPENWYYKARISA
+181 GKLENWYYKARISA

-225 RRRRMGVSTFLHAL
+225 RRRRMGVSTFLYAL
-239 GIVSAEEMR
+239 GIVSPEEMR
-248 ALFAE
+248 ALFE
-253 ADANDC
+253 EVDNHDC
-259 RPFVAGVAPAE
+259 RRFVAGAEPAE
-270 DRDYNPREEELR
+270 DRDYNPRDEELR

-290 DRDFDYE
+290 DREFE
-297 QAHRIGLA
+297 SQQAYRIGLA

-326 TFVVNHFFDG
+326 TFVLNHFYDG

-349 DQRLGRAEEQI
+349 DQRLGRSNSQI
-360 LTEPQ
+360 LTEHH
-365 KTILA
+365 KNILGLVRGRA
-370 FVQKQHELTGQGVT
+370 QQGEG
-384 ATEVFTASGRE
+384 ATPAEIFAASGRE
-395 QRVLAERDVGAL
+395 HRILSDRDVDAL
-407 INFGYLSRRADRR
+407 INYGYLTRQADRR
-420 IEPVDLFAGVQDEEA
+420 IVPVDLFEGLTDDEQPI
-435 GVRVAS
+435 RVETY
-441 LDAANTG
+441 DAANAGT
-448 ALLSLVETRE
+448 LLSFIGAQE
-458 DGARLVSVQRPV
+458 DGALTVRVQQQV
-470 TDILGDPVAISTQPI
+470 TETLGDPVAVATQPI
-485 LGGTESAEAI
+485 FGGSSSDDAI
-495 SCGQIAILK
+495 TRGEVSILK

-509 GDSIVEPGQLIYAEK
+509 GDSIVEAGQLIYAER
-524 VNQGPLQSWR
+524 VSQGPLQSWQ

-546 GVVTDVNCGSNGNI
+546 GVVTEVNCGPNGNM
-560 HQVRINLPG
+560 HRVRFNLPG
-569 IELDERRVLDLNDII
+569 IELAERRVLDLMDII
-584 DTLQGLIRQHA
+584 DTLESLITQHVA
-595 SNTEPRDNIDHLGNR
+595 NGEPRDNIDHLGNR

-753 VIKELWLGD
+753 VIKQLWLGD

-771 FDPIGHRVMND
+771 FDPIGHKVATD
-782 VTTRKGEVII
+782 VKTRKGEII
-792 SAGETIT
+792 VAAGDTIT
-799 ETQWRRLRRLSADLM
+799 DEHWRRLRRLSGDLA
-814 IDVAPFVDTRPESV
+814 IEVAPFVDTRPESV
-828 QYLTAD
+828 RYLTAD
-834 LEEQYRIAQAN
+834 LEEQFRIAQAN
-845 SGFDELY
+845 SGFDDLY
-852 QFMDELVEVREGDN
+852 QFTDELVEVREGDN
-866 YRLASPDSV
+866 YRLASPATV

-920 QAPIVGTGIERRVAR
+920 QAPIVGTGIESRVAR
-935 DSGQVLSSRVQG
+935 DSGQVLLSRVQG
-947 AVVSVNGHEIIV
+947 SVVSVNGREVVV
-959 VDDAGAEH
+959 VDGSGREH
-967 IHRLIKFART
+967 SHRLVKFART

-1030 EDAIILSER
+1030 EDAIIISER

-1054 EAESRSTKLGDE
+1054 EVESRSTKLGDE

-1083 AERGIIRIGADVGP
+1083 DERGIIRIGADVGP
-1097 GDIMVGKVT
+1097 GDILVGKVT

-1142 RGKVIGVKVLNRLDI
+1142 RGKVIGVKALS
-1157 IKVLGLKNREEL
+1157 REKRGDEQ
-1169 EELLLPKNWEKLLR
+1169 PG
-1183 KIRQADQQ
+1183 DQ
-1191 QVMESLKLTGLDQL
+1191 
-1205 NQLLH
+1205 
-1210 SPHAKLVD
+1210 
-1218 VIRRSKPDDLPPDV
+1218 LPPDV

-1270 MPFLS
+1270 MPFLP

-1296 QVLESHLGWAARN
+1296 QVLESHLGWAARS

-1322 DDDNIED
+1322 DDNNIED
-1329 SLARWWFGQQANA
+1329 SLARWWFAEQAKA
-1342 AENGT
+1342 ADNSAGPE
-1347 DSDGAVD
+1347 AEID
-1354 LDVVYSWLREQGFD
+1354 LRKVYVWLREQGFD
-1368 PEVIYDEAQQGKA
+1368 PEAIYDESQHGKA
-1381 REVCLYLWLRDV
+1381 REACLYLWLRDV
-1393 AGENVGEFGDIAL
+1393 AGEKPDGLSL
-1406 AEMHQRA
+1406 AELHQMA
-1413 LDVHRQRLISPPTFA
+1413 LDVHRDKNMSPPTFA

-1438 EPFDQPVA
+1438 EAFDQPVA

-1526 SIVKGNPISQPG
+1526 SIVKGNPITQPG

-1553 GLNVRLEDEEEQD
+1553 GLNVRLEDEEEQED
-1566 DASLG
+1566 GSLG
-1571 LPGEDDFLF
+1571 LPGEDDYLF
-1580 TAEVN
+1580 TAEAN

>member
-7 RSGRNNRGLAAR
+7 RSGRNNRGLTAR
-19 DVKTYSESSIANVLD
+19 DVKTYSDSDIANALD

-49 KTRGLAETFRDCS
+49 KTNGLAETFRDCS

-67 ITRRFANGEAA
+67 ITRRFANGEAS

-94 DPQFSPEECR
+94 DPPYSPEECR

-125 GEVTES
+125 GEITES

-143 TGTFV
+143 TGTFI

-161 RAPSVYYERE
+161 RAPGVYYERE
-171 PSQDPACPEC
+171 LSQDPACPEC
-181 GKPENWYYKARISA
+181 GKLENWYYKGRISA

-248 ALFAE
+248 ALFS
-253 ADANDC
+253 DIDFHDC
-259 RPFVAGVAPAE
+259 RPFVGGVEPAA

-282 SLWDRMHP
+282 SLWDRIHP
-290 DRDFDYE
+290 DREYNRE
-297 QAHRIGLA
+297 QAFRIGLA

-326 TFVVNHFFDG
+326 TFVMNHFFDG

-349 DQRLGRAEEQI
+349 DQRLGRSTTQI
-360 LTEPQ
+360 LTESQ
-365 KTILA
+365 KTVLG
-370 FVQKQHELTGQGVT
+370 FVREQYAATGQGVSP
-384 ATEVFTASGRE
+384 ATIFEASGAE
-395 QRVLAERDVGAL
+395 QRILAERDVDAL
-407 INFGYLSRRADRR
+407 VTYGYLMRTAERL
-420 IEPVDLFAGVQDEEA
+420 IEPLELFTESSDEAVQ
-435 GVRVAS
+435 VHVS
-441 LDAANTG
+441 CMDAANVGTLLSDHEGSDEDGLQVSVG
-448 ALLSLVETRE
+448 ALVTET
-458 DGARLVSVQRPV
+458 
-470 TDILGDPVAISTQPI
+470 LGDPVAIATQQIATGST
-485 LGGTESAEAI
+485 AEDAI
-495 SCGQIAILK
+495 SSGEVSILK
-504 NRFLA
+504 NRFIA
-509 GDSIVEPGQLIYAEK
+509 EDSMVEVGQLIYAER
-524 VNQGPLQSWR
+524 VSQGPTQSWR

-541 ASRIV
+541 ASWIV
-546 GVVTDVNCGSNGNI
+546 GVITEIDAGPNGNM
-560 HQVRINLPG
+560 HKVRFNLPG
-569 IELDERRVLDLNDII
+569 IPLPERRVLDLNDII
-584 DTLQGLIRQHA
+584 DTLYALIENHT
-595 SNTEPRDNIDHLGNR
+595 SNEDPRDNIDHLGNR

-753 VIKELWLGD
+753 VTKQLWLGD
-762 CRTPGLPGY
+762 CKTPGFPGY
-771 FDPIGHRVMND
+771 FDPIGHIVTDD
-782 VTTRKGEVII
+782 VTTRKGEMIVR
-792 SAGETIT
+792 AGEAIT
-799 ETQWRRLRRLSADLM
+799 TDHMRRLGRLSADTV
-814 IDVAPFVDTRPESV
+814 IDVVPFVDIRAENV
-828 QYLTAD
+828 RYLTAD
-834 LEEQYRIAQAN
+834 LEERFRIAQAN
-845 SGFDELY
+845 SSFDNLY
-852 QFMDELVEVREGDN
+852 QFTDDLVEVREGDN
-866 YRLASPDSV
+866 YRLASPNSV

-920 QAPIVGTGIERRVAR
+920 QAPLVGTGIESRVAR
-935 DSGQVLSSRVQG
+935 DSGQVLLSRVEG
-947 AVVSVNGHEIIV
+947 SVVSANGNAIV
-959 VDDAGAEH
+959 VADDSGRQH
-967 IHRLIKFART
+967 SHRLIKFART

-986 PVVQKGDHVNVG
+986 PVVQKGDYVHVG
-998 DTLADSSSTD
+998 DALADSSSTD

-1030 EDAIILSER
+1030 EDAIIISER

-1054 EAESRSTKLGDE
+1054 EVESRSTKLGDE

-1083 AERGIIRIGADVGP
+1083 DERGIIRIGADVGP
-1097 GDIMVGKVT
+1097 GDILVGKVT

-1142 RGKVIGVKVLNRLDI
+1142 RGKVIGVKTLS
-1157 IKVLGLKNREEL
+1157 REKKS
-1169 EELLLPKNWEKLLR
+1169 EEEPG
-1183 KIRQADQQ
+1183 D
-1191 QVMESLKLTGLDQL
+1191 T
-1205 NQLLH
+1205 
-1210 SPHAKLVD
+1210 
-1218 VIRRSKPDDLPPDV
+1218 LPPDV

-1270 MPFLS
+1270 MPFLP

-1296 QVLESHLGWAARN
+1296 QVLESHLGWAARG

-1322 DDDNIED
+1322 DDDHIED
-1329 SLARWWFGQQANA
+1329 SLARWWFGEQAAAANINGDADGFVDNA
-1342 AENGT
+1342 
-1347 DSDGAVD
+1347 
-1354 LDVVYSWLREQGFD
+1354 VVYDWLREQGFD
-1368 PEVIYDEAQQGKA
+1368 PDAVFDEEQPGKA
-1381 REVCLYLWLRDV
+1381 REACLYLWLRDV
-1393 AGENVGEFGDIAL
+1393 ADEDPDGLSVS
-1406 AEMHQRA
+1406 EMHQLA

-1428 KFQLYDGRSG
+1428 KFRLFDGRSG

-1553 GLNVRLEDEEEQD
+1553 GLNVRLEEEEEQD

-1571 LPGEDDFLF
+1571 LPGEDDYLF
-1580 TAEVN
+1580 ASEVN